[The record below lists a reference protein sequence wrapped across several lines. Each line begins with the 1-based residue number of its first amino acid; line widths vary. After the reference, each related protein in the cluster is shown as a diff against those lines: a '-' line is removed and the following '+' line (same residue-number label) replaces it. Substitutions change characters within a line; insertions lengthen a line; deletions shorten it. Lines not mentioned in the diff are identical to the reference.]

1 MSNVKLIS
9 ERKKIKKENN
19 VWNDRFFLGKMEDY
33 AKKNNVNSN
42 YMTKFKIKGSE
53 QYKKKLYLKHQNNT
67 LVNIDE
73 NLIETWNELGVNE
86 NWRYYFLQKIIVY
99 KDIIQNAILSVE
111 QSKMEQVKEIVK
123 KIEKDYSNKE
133 KSIEKL
139 QNMNNYLQNQT
150 NIHTNDKI
158 YSELK
163 NNLEIVKKSYI
174 SIIKGISQLNE
185 ITGNDIK
192 EGKYKIEKMKCM
204 TMPFDFIENSKTFND
219 LIQDLNFIRNG
230 YIGKLFSIRN
240 NIDILITDLNKNNDY
255 DISNEAI
262 ESFYIVINETTFK
275 DIFKA
280 KANNIP
286 LFSTYTTGNAKRTK
300 SNNRHNIERKQKEFV
315 DAKEVSK
322 HSRQPGVFNPII
334 GEKNVIE
341 CKSKDDEDK
350 KDNKESIS
358 TFSKRKS
365 AKTDNNKRNE
375 EKEIEIDNKTIMSNN
390 EHNQQNSNNS
400 PIFFFS
406 NNISEL
412 SKDYEEYYNKIPDS
426 QRGTFHIETNV
437 SSLIKGIMPMILI
450 KKENNVIQSILSL
463 SVSHEDNN
471 SFIINHYSTLS
482 NETIKSQ
489 FEEFVSFLK
498 ENKIN
503 YSSMFINLYY
513 CMKEGNLTLSQEINV
528 IMIQLKFKWVKLEN
542 LDNGTRF
549 QKMQLRNQNSK
560 QSHKTIEPMI
570 EIKTSLLLL
579 QSEDHFTNESKNNF
593 DNNINPFT
601 KLIADSL
608 INSNTKEL
616 DSIKGLIESL
626 KIEEGN
632 EKESI
637 LRIISSNKIKDIIS
651 NMKIS
656 QYHSIYF
663 DFNPMFESIM
673 TMKLN
678 DKVYH
683 RISSKIEVLV
693 EKETNQK
700 FYMLLTSD
708 SSTFIIAELNEKCKR
723 ELTKG
728 NLYEAFSSF
737 NSKIEP
743 LPTENVNSIYIPSFT
758 NEQIYSTN
766 DFENKKGISYALIQ
780 SSDKVDKVSISMNP
794 GEGDVVIEKDFF
806 IGVMNFDISNDYNI
820 SSIFCGIVNI

>member
-33 AKKNNVNSN
+33 AKKNNVNSH

-73 NLIETWNELGVNE
+73 GLIETWNELGVNE

-111 QSKMEQVKEIVK
+111 QSKMEQVKEIMK

-139 QNMNNYLQNQT
+139 QNMNNFLQNQT

-163 NNLEIVKKSYI
+163 SNLEIVKKAYI

-192 EGKYKIEKMKCM
+192 EGKYKVEKMKCI

-219 LIQDLNFIRNG
+219 LIQDLNFIKNG

-275 DIFKA
+275 DIIKA
-280 KANNIP
+280 KANNVP
-286 LFSTYTTGNAKRTK
+286 LTYTTGNAKRTK

-350 KDNKESIS
+350 KDNKESVS
-358 TFSKRKS
+358 TLSKRKS
-365 AKTDNNKRNE
+365 SKTDNNKRNK

-390 EHNQQNSNNS
+390 ERNLNNS
-400 PIFFFS
+400 IIFFYS

-412 SKDYEEYYNKIPDS
+412 AKDYEEYFNKIPES
-426 QRGTFHIETNV
+426 QRGTFHIENNIT
-437 SSLIKGIMPMILI
+437 SLIKGIMPIILI
-450 KKENNVIQSILSL
+450 KKEDNVIKSILSL

-471 SFIINHYSTLS
+471 AFIVNHYSTLS
-482 NETIKSQ
+482 NDTIKSQ
-489 FEEFVSFLK
+489 FEEFTNYLK

-503 YSSMFINLYY
+503 YSSIFIHLYY
-513 CMKEGNLTLSQEINV
+513 CMKEGNLALSQEINV

-560 QSHKTIEPMI
+560 QIHKKIEPII
-570 EIKTSLLLL
+570 EIKTSLLFL
-579 QSEDHFTNESKNNF
+579 QSEDELTKESNKTF
-593 DNNINPFT
+593 ESSLNPFM
-601 KLIADSL
+601 KLIVDNL

-626 KIEEGN
+626 KIDEGN
-632 EKESI
+632 DKEDI
-637 LRIISSNKIKDIIS
+637 QRFISSNKIKDIIS
-651 NMKIS
+651 NLKIS
-656 QYHSIYF
+656 QYHSAYF
-663 DFNPMFESIM
+663 ELNPMFDSIM

-678 DKVYH
+678 NKVYH
-683 RISSKIEVLV
+683 RISSKIEVLL

-723 ELTKG
+723 EFTKG
-728 NLYEAFSSF
+728 NIYEAFSSF

-758 NEQIYSTN
+758 DEQINSTN
-766 DFENKKGISYALIQ
+766 DFENKKGISYALIK
-780 SSDKVDKVSISMNP
+780 SSDKVDKVSISINP
-794 GEGDVVIEKDFF
+794 GEGDVVIENDFF
-806 IGVMNFDISNDYNI
+806 IGVMNFDISNDFNI

>member
-67 LVNIDE
+67 LVDIDE
-73 NLIETWNELGVNE
+73 GLIETWNELGVNE

-111 QSKMEQVKEIVK
+111 QSKMEQVKEIMK

-139 QNMNNYLQNQT
+139 QNMNNFLQNQT

-163 NNLEIVKKSYI
+163 SNLEIVKKAYI

-192 EGKYKIEKMKCM
+192 EGKYKVEKMKCI

-275 DIFKA
+275 DIIKA
-280 KANNIP
+280 KANNVS
-286 LFSTYTTGNAKRTK
+286 LTYTTGNAKRTK

-350 KDNKESIS
+350 KDNKESVS
-358 TFSKRKS
+358 TLSKRKS
-365 AKTDNNKRNE
+365 SKTDNNKRNK

-390 EHNQQNSNNS
+390 ERNLNNS
-400 PIFFFS
+400 IIFFYS
-406 NNISEL
+406 DNISEL
-412 SKDYEEYYNKIPDS
+412 AKDYEEYFNKIPES
-426 QRGTFHIETNV
+426 QRGTFHIENNIT
-437 SSLIKGIMPMILI
+437 SLIKGIMPIILI
-450 KKENNVIQSILSL
+450 KKEDNVIKSILSL

-471 SFIINHYSTLS
+471 AFIVNHYSTLS
-482 NETIKSQ
+482 NDTIKSQ
-489 FEEFVSFLK
+489 FEEFTNYLK

-503 YSSMFINLYY
+503 YSSIFIHLYY
-513 CMKEGNLTLSQEINV
+513 CMKEGNLALSQEINV

-560 QSHKTIEPMI
+560 QIHKKIEPII
-570 EIKTSLLLL
+570 EIKTSLLFL
-579 QSEDHFTNESKNNF
+579 QSEDELTKESNKTF
-593 DNNINPFT
+593 ESSLNPFM
-601 KLIADSL
+601 KLIVDNL

-616 DSIKGLIESL
+616 DNIKGLIESL
-626 KIEEGN
+626 KIDEGN
-632 EKESI
+632 DKEDI
-637 LRIISSNKIKDIIS
+637 QRFISSNKIKDIIS
-651 NMKIS
+651 NLKIS
-656 QYHSIYF
+656 QYHSAYF
-663 DFNPMFESIM
+663 ELNPMFDSIM

-678 DKVYH
+678 NKVYH
-683 RISSKIEVLV
+683 RISSKVEVLL

-723 ELTKG
+723 EFTKG
-728 NLYEAFSSF
+728 NIYEAFSSF

-758 NEQIYSTN
+758 DEQINSTN
-766 DFENKKGISYALIQ
+766 DFENKKGISYALIK
-780 SSDKVDKVSISMNP
+780 SSDKVDKVSISINP
-794 GEGDVVIEKDFF
+794 GEGDVVIENDFF
-806 IGVMNFDISNDYNI
+806 IGVMNFDISNDFNI
-820 SSIFCGIVNI
+820 SSIFCGIINI

>member
-42 YMTKFKIKGSE
+42 YMMKFKIKGSE
-53 QYKKKLYLKHQNNT
+53 QYKKTLYLKHQNNT
-67 LVNIDE
+67 LVDIDE
-73 NLIETWNELGVNE
+73 GLIETWNELGVNE

-99 KDIIQNAILSVE
+99 KDIIQNAILSIE
-111 QSKMEQVKEIVK
+111 QSKMEQVKEIMK

-139 QNMNNYLQNQT
+139 QNMNNFLQNQT

-163 NNLEIVKKSYI
+163 SNLEIVKKAYI

-192 EGKYKIEKMKCM
+192 EGKYKVEKMKCI

-219 LIQDLNFIRNG
+219 LIQDLNFIKNG

-275 DIFKA
+275 DIIKA
-280 KANNIP
+280 KANNVS
-286 LFSTYTTGNAKRTK
+286 LTYTTGNAKRTK

-350 KDNKESIS
+350 KDNKESVS
-358 TFSKRKS
+358 TLSKRKS
-365 AKTDNNKRNE
+365 SKTDNNKRNK

-390 EHNQQNSNNS
+390 ERNLNNS
-400 PIFFFS
+400 IIFFYS
-406 NNISEL
+406 DNISEL
-412 SKDYEEYYNKIPDS
+412 AKDYEEYFNKIPES
-426 QRGTFHIETNV
+426 QRGTFHIENNIT
-437 SSLIKGIMPMILI
+437 SLIKGIMPIILI
-450 KKENNVIQSILSL
+450 KKEDNVIKSILSL

-471 SFIINHYSTLS
+471 AFIVNHYSTLS
-482 NETIKSQ
+482 NDTIKSQ
-489 FEEFVSFLK
+489 FEEFTNYLK

-503 YSSMFINLYY
+503 YSSIFIHLYY
-513 CMKEGNLTLSQEINV
+513 CMKEGNLALSQEINV

-560 QSHKTIEPMI
+560 QIHKKIEPII
-570 EIKTSLLLL
+570 EIKTSLLFL
-579 QSEDHFTNESKNNF
+579 QSEDELTKESNKTF
-593 DNNINPFT
+593 ESSLNPFM
-601 KLIADSL
+601 KLIVDNL

-616 DSIKGLIESL
+616 DNIKGLIESL
-626 KIEEGN
+626 KIDEGN
-632 EKESI
+632 DKEDI
-637 LRIISSNKIKDIIS
+637 QRFISSNKIKDIIS
-651 NMKIS
+651 NLKIS
-656 QYHSIYF
+656 QYHSAYF
-663 DFNPMFESIM
+663 ELNPMFDSIM

-678 DKVYH
+678 NKVYH
-683 RISSKIEVLV
+683 RISSKVEVLL

-723 ELTKG
+723 EFTKG
-728 NLYEAFSSF
+728 NIYEAFSSF

-758 NEQIYSTN
+758 DEQINSTN
-766 DFENKKGISYALIQ
+766 DFENKKGISYALIK
-780 SSDKVDKVSISMNP
+780 SSDKVDKVSISINP
-794 GEGDVVIEKDFF
+794 GEGDVVIENDFF
-806 IGVMNFDISNDYNI
+806 IGVMNFDISNDFNI
-820 SSIFCGIVNI
+820 SSIFCGIINI

>member
-1 MSNVKLIS
+1 MSNVKMIS
-9 ERKKIKKENN
+9 KRKKKKKENN

-73 NLIETWNELGVNE
+73 GLIETWNELGVNE

-111 QSKMEQVKEIVK
+111 QSKMEQVKEIMK

-139 QNMNNYLQNQT
+139 QNMNNFLQNQT

-163 NNLEIVKKSYI
+163 SNLEIVKKAYI

-192 EGKYKIEKMKCM
+192 EGKYKVEKMKCI

-219 LIQDLNFIRNG
+219 LIQDLNFIKNG

-275 DIFKA
+275 DIIKA
-280 KANNIP
+280 KANNVA
-286 LFSTYTTGNAKRTK
+286 LTYTTGNAKRTK

-350 KDNKESIS
+350 KDNKESVS
-358 TFSKRKS
+358 TLSKRIS
-365 AKTDNNKRNE
+365 SKTDNNTRNK

-390 EHNQQNSNNS
+390 ERNLNNS
-400 PIFFFS
+400 IIFFYS
-406 NNISEL
+406 DNISEL
-412 SKDYEEYYNKIPDS
+412 AKDYEEYFNKIPES
-426 QRGTFHIETNV
+426 QRGTFHIENNIT
-437 SSLIKGIMPMILI
+437 SLIKGIMPIILI
-450 KKENNVIQSILSL
+450 KKEDNVIKSILSL

-471 SFIINHYSTLS
+471 AFIVNHYSTLS
-482 NETIKSQ
+482 NDTIKSQ
-489 FEEFVSFLK
+489 FEEFTNYLK

-503 YSSMFINLYY
+503 YSSIFIHLYY
-513 CMKEGNLTLSQEINV
+513 CMKEGNLALSQEINV

-560 QSHKTIEPMI
+560 QIHKKIEPII
-570 EIKTSLLLL
+570 EIKTSLLFL
-579 QSEDHFTNESKNNF
+579 QSEDELTKESSKTF
-593 DNNINPFT
+593 ESSLNPFM
-601 KLIADSL
+601 KLIVDNL

-626 KIEEGN
+626 KIDEGN
-632 EKESI
+632 DKEDI
-637 LRIISSNKIKDIIS
+637 QRFISSNKIKDIIS
-651 NMKIS
+651 NLKIS
-656 QYHSIYF
+656 QYHSAYF
-663 DFNPMFESIM
+663 ELNPMFDSIM

-678 DKVYH
+678 NKVYH
-683 RISSKIEVLV
+683 RISSKVEVLL

-723 ELTKG
+723 EFTKG
-728 NLYEAFSSF
+728 NIYEAFSSF

-758 NEQIYSTN
+758 DEQINSTN
-766 DFENKKGISYALIQ
+766 DFENKKGISYALIK
-780 SSDKVDKVSISMNP
+780 SSDKVDKVSISINP
-794 GEGDVVIEKDFF
+794 GEGDVVIENDFF
-806 IGVMNFDISNDYNI
+806 IGVMNFDISNDFNI

>member
-73 NLIETWNELGVNE
+73 GLIETWNELGVNE

-111 QSKMEQVKEIVK
+111 QSKMEQVKEIMK
-123 KIEKDYSNKE
+123 KIEKDYSKKE

-139 QNMNNYLQNQT
+139 QNMNNFLQNQT

-163 NNLEIVKKSYI
+163 SNLEIVKKAYI

-192 EGKYKIEKMKCM
+192 EGKYKVEKMKCI

-219 LIQDLNFIRNG
+219 LIQDLNFIKNG

-275 DIFKA
+275 DIIKA
-280 KANNIP
+280 KANNVS
-286 LFSTYTTGNAKRTK
+286 LTYTTGNAKRTK

-350 KDNKESIS
+350 KDNKESVS
-358 TFSKRKS
+358 TLSKRKS
-365 AKTDNNKRNE
+365 SKTDNNKRNK

-390 EHNQQNSNNS
+390 ERNLNNS
-400 PIFFFS
+400 IIFFYS
-406 NNISEL
+406 DNISEL
-412 SKDYEEYYNKIPDS
+412 AKDYEEYFNKIPES
-426 QRGTFHIETNV
+426 QRGTFHIENNIT
-437 SSLIKGIMPMILI
+437 SLIKGIMPIILI
-450 KKENNVIQSILSL
+450 KKEDNVIKSILSL

-471 SFIINHYSTLS
+471 AFIVNHYSTLS
-482 NETIKSQ
+482 NDTIKSQ
-489 FEEFVSFLK
+489 FEEFTNYLK

-503 YSSMFINLYY
+503 YSSIFIHLYY
-513 CMKEGNLTLSQEINV
+513 CMKEGNLALSQEINV

-560 QSHKTIEPMI
+560 QIHKKIEPII
-570 EIKTSLLLL
+570 EIKTSLLFL
-579 QSEDHFTNESKNNF
+579 QSEDELTKESNKTF
-593 DNNINPFT
+593 ESSLNPFM
-601 KLIADSL
+601 KLIVDNL

-626 KIEEGN
+626 KIDEGN
-632 EKESI
+632 NKEDI
-637 LRIISSNKIKDIIS
+637 QRFISSNKIKDIIS
-651 NMKIS
+651 NLKIS
-656 QYHSIYF
+656 QYHSAYF
-663 DFNPMFESIM
+663 ELNPMFDSIM

-678 DKVYH
+678 NKVYH
-683 RISSKIEVLV
+683 RISSKVEVLL

-723 ELTKG
+723 EFTKG
-728 NLYEAFSSF
+728 NIYEAFSSF

-758 NEQIYSTN
+758 DEQINSTN
-766 DFENKKGISYALIQ
+766 DFENKKGISYALIK
-780 SSDKVDKVSISMNP
+780 SSDKVDKVSISINP
-794 GEGDVVIEKDFF
+794 GEGDVVIENDFF
-806 IGVMNFDISNDYNI
+806 IGVMNFDISNDFNI
-820 SSIFCGIVNI
+820 SSIFCGIINI

>member
-33 AKKNNVNSN
+33 AKKNNVNSH

-73 NLIETWNELGVNE
+73 GLIETWNELGVNE

-111 QSKMEQVKEIVK
+111 QSKMEQVKEIMK

-139 QNMNNYLQNQT
+139 QNMNNFLQNQT

-163 NNLEIVKKSYI
+163 SNLEIVKKAYI

-192 EGKYKIEKMKCM
+192 EGKYKVEKMKCI

-219 LIQDLNFIRNG
+219 LIQDLNFIKNG

-275 DIFKA
+275 DIIKA
-280 KANNIP
+280 KANNVP
-286 LFSTYTTGNAKRTK
+286 LTYTTGNAKRTK

-350 KDNKESIS
+350 KDNKESVS
-358 TFSKRKS
+358 TLSKRIS
-365 AKTDNNKRNE
+365 SKTDNNKRNK

-390 EHNQQNSNNS
+390 ERNLNNS
-400 PIFFFS
+400 IIFFYS
-406 NNISEL
+406 DNISEL
-412 SKDYEEYYNKIPDS
+412 AKDYEEYFNKIPES
-426 QRGTFHIETNV
+426 QRGTFHIENNIT
-437 SSLIKGIMPMILI
+437 SLIKGIMPIILI
-450 KKENNVIQSILSL
+450 KKEDNVIKSILSL

-471 SFIINHYSTLS
+471 AFIVNHYSTLS
-482 NETIKSQ
+482 NDTIKSQ
-489 FEEFVSFLK
+489 FEEFTNYLK

-503 YSSMFINLYY
+503 YSSIFIHLYY
-513 CMKEGNLTLSQEINV
+513 CMKEGNLALSQEINV

-560 QSHKTIEPMI
+560 QIHKKIEPII
-570 EIKTSLLLL
+570 EIKTSLLFL
-579 QSEDHFTNESKNNF
+579 QSEDELTKESNKTFENSL
-593 DNNINPFT
+593 NPFM
-601 KLIADSL
+601 KLIVDNL

-626 KIEEGN
+626 KIDEGN
-632 EKESI
+632 DKEDI
-637 LRIISSNKIKDIIS
+637 QRFISSNKIKDIIS
-651 NMKIS
+651 NLKIS
-656 QYHSIYF
+656 QYHSAYF
-663 DFNPMFESIM
+663 ELNPMFDSIM
-673 TMKLN
+673 TMKLHN
-678 DKVYH
+678 KVYY
-683 RISSKIEVLV
+683 RISSKVEVLL

-723 ELTKG
+723 EFTKG
-728 NLYEAFSSF
+728 NIYEAFSSF

-758 NEQIYSTN
+758 DEQINSTN
-766 DFENKKGISYALIQ
+766 DFENKKGISYALIK
-780 SSDKVDKVSISMNP
+780 SSDKVDKVSISINP
-794 GEGDVVIEKDFF
+794 GEGDVVIENDFF
-806 IGVMNFDISNDYNI
+806 IGVMNFDISNDFNI

>member
-33 AKKNNVNSN
+33 AKKNNVNSH

-73 NLIETWNELGVNE
+73 GLIETWNELGVNE

-111 QSKMEQVKEIVK
+111 QSKMEQVKEIMK

-139 QNMNNYLQNQT
+139 QNMNNFLQNQT

-163 NNLEIVKKSYI
+163 SNLEIVKKAYI

-192 EGKYKIEKMKCM
+192 EGKYKVEKMKCI
-204 TMPFDFIENSKTFND
+204 TIPFDFIENSKTFND
-219 LIQDLNFIRNG
+219 LVQDLNFIKNG

-275 DIFKA
+275 DIIKA
-280 KANNIP
+280 KANNVP
-286 LFSTYTTGNAKRTK
+286 LTYTTGNAKRTK

-350 KDNKESIS
+350 KDNKESVS
-358 TFSKRKS
+358 TLSKRKS
-365 AKTDNNKRNE
+365 SKTDNNKRNK
-375 EKEIEIDNKTIMSNN
+375 EKEIEIENKTIMSNN
-390 EHNQQNSNNS
+390 ERNLNNS
-400 PIFFFS
+400 IIFFYS
-406 NNISEL
+406 DNISEL
-412 SKDYEEYYNKIPDS
+412 AKDYEEYFNKIPES
-426 QRGTFHIETNV
+426 QRGTFHIENNITT
-437 SSLIKGIMPMILI
+437 LIKGIMPIILI
-450 KKENNVIQSILSL
+450 KKEDNVIKSILSL

-471 SFIINHYSTLS
+471 AFIVNHYSTLS
-482 NETIKSQ
+482 NDTIKSQ
-489 FEEFVSFLK
+489 FEEFTNYLK

-503 YSSMFINLYY
+503 YSSIFIHLYY
-513 CMKEGNLTLSQEINV
+513 CMKEGNLALSQEINV

-560 QSHKTIEPMI
+560 QIHKKIEPII
-570 EIKTSLLLL
+570 EIKTSLLFL
-579 QSEDHFTNESKNNF
+579 QSEDELTKESNKTF
-593 DNNINPFT
+593 ESSLNPFM
-601 KLIADSL
+601 KLIVDNL

-626 KIEEGN
+626 KIDEGN
-632 EKESI
+632 DKEDI
-637 LRIISSNKIKDIIS
+637 QRFISSNKIKDIIS
-651 NMKIS
+651 NLKIS
-656 QYHSIYF
+656 QYHSAYF
-663 DFNPMFESIM
+663 ELNPMFDSIM

-678 DKVYH
+678 NKVYH
-683 RISSKIEVLV
+683 RISSKVEVLL

-723 ELTKG
+723 EFTKG
-728 NLYEAFSSF
+728 NIYEAFSSF

-758 NEQIYSTN
+758 DEQINSTN
-766 DFENKKGISYALIQ
+766 DFENKKGISYALIK
-780 SSDKVDKVSISMNP
+780 SSDKVDKVSISINP
-794 GEGDVVIEKDFF
+794 GEGDVVIENDFF
-806 IGVMNFDISNDYNI
+806 IGVMNFDISNDFNI

>member
-42 YMTKFKIKGSE
+42 YMTKFKKKGSE

-73 NLIETWNELGVNE
+73 GLIETWNELGVNE

-111 QSKMEQVKEIVK
+111 QSKMEQVKEIMK

-139 QNMNNYLQNQT
+139 QNMNNFLQNQT

-163 NNLEIVKKSYI
+163 SNLEIVKKAYI

-192 EGKYKIEKMKCM
+192 EGKYKVEKMKCI

-219 LIQDLNFIRNG
+219 LIQDLNFIKNG

-262 ESFYIVINETTFK
+262 ESFYIVINETTYK
-275 DIFKA
+275 DIIKA
-280 KANNIP
+280 KANNVP
-286 LFSTYTTGNAKRTK
+286 LTYTTGNAKRTK

-350 KDNKESIS
+350 KDNKESVS
-358 TFSKRKS
+358 TLSKRIS
-365 AKTDNNKRNE
+365 SKTDNNKRNK

-390 EHNQQNSNNS
+390 ERNLNNS
-400 PIFFFS
+400 IIFFYS
-406 NNISEL
+406 DNISEL
-412 SKDYEEYYNKIPDS
+412 AKDYEEYFNKIPES
-426 QRGTFHIETNV
+426 QRGTFHIENNIT
-437 SSLIKGIMPMILI
+437 SLIKGIMPIILI
-450 KKENNVIQSILSL
+450 KKEDNVIKSILSL

-471 SFIINHYSTLS
+471 AFIVNHYSTLS
-482 NETIKSQ
+482 NDTIKSQ
-489 FEEFVSFLK
+489 FEEFTNYLK

-503 YSSMFINLYY
+503 YSSIFIHLYY
-513 CMKEGNLTLSQEINV
+513 CMKEGNLALSQEINV

-560 QSHKTIEPMI
+560 QIHKKIEPII
-570 EIKTSLLLL
+570 EIKTSLLFL
-579 QSEDHFTNESKNNF
+579 QSEDELTKESNKTF
-593 DNNINPFT
+593 ESSLNPFM
-601 KLIADSL
+601 KLIVDNL

-626 KIEEGN
+626 KIDEGN
-632 EKESI
+632 DKEDI
-637 LRIISSNKIKDIIS
+637 QRFISSNKIKDIIS
-651 NMKIS
+651 NLKIS
-656 QYHSIYF
+656 QYHSAYF
-663 DFNPMFESIM
+663 ELNPMFDSIM

-678 DKVYH
+678 NKVYH
-683 RISSKIEVLV
+683 RISSKVEVLL

-723 ELTKG
+723 EFTKG
-728 NLYEAFSSF
+728 NIYEAFSSF

-758 NEQIYSTN
+758 DEQINSTN
-766 DFENKKGISYALIQ
+766 DFENKKGISYALIK
-780 SSDKVDKVSISMNP
+780 SSDKVDKVSISINP
-794 GEGDVVIEKDFF
+794 GEGDVVIENDFF
-806 IGVMNFDISNDYNI
+806 IGVMNFDISNDFNI

>member
-42 YMTKFKIKGSE
+42 YMTKFKKKGSE

-73 NLIETWNELGVNE
+73 GLIETWNELGVNE

-111 QSKMEQVKEIVK
+111 QSKMEQVKEIMK

-139 QNMNNYLQNQT
+139 QNMNNFLQNQT

-163 NNLEIVKKSYI
+163 SNLEIVKKAYI

-192 EGKYKIEKMKCM
+192 EGKYKVEKMKCI

-219 LIQDLNFIRNG
+219 LIQDLNFIKNG

-275 DIFKA
+275 DIIKA
-280 KANNIP
+280 KANNVS
-286 LFSTYTTGNAKRTK
+286 LTYTTGNAKRTK

-350 KDNKESIS
+350 KDNKESVS
-358 TFSKRKS
+358 TLSKRIS
-365 AKTDNNKRNE
+365 SKTDNNKRNK

-390 EHNQQNSNNS
+390 ERNLNNS
-400 PIFFFS
+400 IIFFYS
-406 NNISEL
+406 DNISEL
-412 SKDYEEYYNKIPDS
+412 AKDYEEYFNKIPES
-426 QRGTFHIETNV
+426 QRGTFHIENNIT
-437 SSLIKGIMPMILI
+437 SLIKGIMPIILI
-450 KKENNVIQSILSL
+450 KKEDNVIKSILSL

-471 SFIINHYSTLS
+471 AFIVNHYSTLS
-482 NETIKSQ
+482 NDTIKSQ
-489 FEEFVSFLK
+489 FEEFTNYLK

-503 YSSMFINLYY
+503 YSSIFIHLYY
-513 CMKEGNLTLSQEINV
+513 CMKEGNLALSQEINV

-560 QSHKTIEPMI
+560 QIHKKIEPII
-570 EIKTSLLLL
+570 EIKTSLLFL
-579 QSEDHFTNESKNNF
+579 QSEDELTKESNKTF
-593 DNNINPFT
+593 ESSLNPFM
-601 KLIADSL
+601 KLIVDNL

-626 KIEEGN
+626 KIDEGN
-632 EKESI
+632 DKEDI
-637 LRIISSNKIKDIIS
+637 QRFISSNKIKDIIS
-651 NMKIS
+651 NLKIS
-656 QYHSIYF
+656 QYHSAYF
-663 DFNPMFESIM
+663 ELNPMFDSIM

-678 DKVYH
+678 NKVYH
-683 RISSKIEVLV
+683 RISSKVEVLL

-723 ELTKG
+723 EFTKG
-728 NLYEAFSSF
+728 NIYEAFSSF

-758 NEQIYSTN
+758 DEQINSTN
-766 DFENKKGISYALIQ
+766 DFENKKGISYALIK
-780 SSDKVDKVSISMNP
+780 SSDKVDKVSISINP
-794 GEGDVVIEKDFF
+794 GEGDVVIENDFF
-806 IGVMNFDISNDYNI
+806 IGVMNFDISNDFNI

>member
-33 AKKNNVNSN
+33 AKKNNVNSH

-73 NLIETWNELGVNE
+73 GLIETWNELGVNE

-111 QSKMEQVKEIVK
+111 QRKMEQVKEIMK

-139 QNMNNYLQNQT
+139 QNMNNFLQNQT

-163 NNLEIVKKSYI
+163 SNLEIVKKAYI

-192 EGKYKIEKMKCM
+192 EGKYKVEKMKCI

-219 LIQDLNFIRNG
+219 LIQDLNFIKNG

-275 DIFKA
+275 DIIKA
-280 KANNIP
+280 KANNVP
-286 LFSTYTTGNAKRTK
+286 LTYTTGNAKRTK

-350 KDNKESIS
+350 KDNKESVS
-358 TFSKRKS
+358 TLSKRKS
-365 AKTDNNKRNE
+365 SKTDNNKRNK
-375 EKEIEIDNKTIMSNN
+375 EKEVEIDNKTIMSNN
-390 EHNQQNSNNS
+390 ERNLNNS
-400 PIFFFS
+400 IIFFYS
-406 NNISEL
+406 DNISEL
-412 SKDYEEYYNKIPDS
+412 AKDYEEYFNKIPES
-426 QRGTFHIETNV
+426 QRGTFHIENNIT
-437 SSLIKGIMPMILI
+437 SLIKGIMPIILI
-450 KKENNVIQSILSL
+450 KKEDNVIKSILSL

-471 SFIINHYSTLS
+471 AFIVNHYSTLS
-482 NETIKSQ
+482 NDTIKSQ
-489 FEEFVSFLK
+489 FEEFTNYLK

-503 YSSMFINLYY
+503 YSSIFIHLYY
-513 CMKEGNLTLSQEINV
+513 CMKEGNLALSQEINV

-560 QSHKTIEPMI
+560 QIHKKIEPII
-570 EIKTSLLLL
+570 EIKTSLLFL
-579 QSEDHFTNESKNNF
+579 QSEDELTKESSKTF
-593 DNNINPFT
+593 ESSLNPFM
-601 KLIADSL
+601 KLIVDNL

-626 KIEEGN
+626 KIDEGN
-632 EKESI
+632 DKEDI
-637 LRIISSNKIKDIIS
+637 QRFISSNKIKDIIS
-651 NMKIS
+651 NLKIS
-656 QYHSIYF
+656 QYHSAYF
-663 DFNPMFESIM
+663 ELNPMFDSIM

-678 DKVYH
+678 NKVYH
-683 RISSKIEVLV
+683 RISSKVEVLL

-723 ELTKG
+723 EFTKG
-728 NLYEAFSSF
+728 NIYEAFSSF

-758 NEQIYSTN
+758 DEQINSTN
-766 DFENKKGISYALIQ
+766 DFENKKGISYALIK
-780 SSDKVDKVSISMNP
+780 SSDKVDKVSISINP
-794 GEGDVVIEKDFF
+794 GEGDVVIENDFF
-806 IGVMNFDISNDYNI
+806 IGVMNFDISNDFNI

>member
-73 NLIETWNELGVNE
+73 GLIETWNELGVNE

-111 QSKMEQVKEIVK
+111 QSKMEQVKEIMK

-139 QNMNNYLQNQT
+139 QNMNNFLQNQT

-163 NNLEIVKKSYI
+163 SNLEIVKKAYI

-192 EGKYKIEKMKCM
+192 EGKYKVEKMKCI

-219 LIQDLNFIRNG
+219 LIQDLNFIKNG

-275 DIFKA
+275 DIIKA
-280 KANNIP
+280 KANNVP
-286 LFSTYTTGNAKRTK
+286 LTYTTGNAKRTK

-350 KDNKESIS
+350 KDNKESVS
-358 TFSKRKS
+358 TLSKRKS
-365 AKTDNNKRNE
+365 SKTDNNKRNK

-390 EHNQQNSNNS
+390 ERNLNNS
-400 PIFFFS
+400 IIFFYS
-406 NNISEL
+406 DNISEL
-412 SKDYEEYYNKIPDS
+412 AKDYEEYFNKIPES
-426 QRGTFHIETNV
+426 QRGTFHIENNIT
-437 SSLIKGIMPMILI
+437 SLIKGIMPIILI
-450 KKENNVIQSILSL
+450 KKEDNVIKSILSL

-471 SFIINHYSTLS
+471 AFIVNHYSTLS
-482 NETIKSQ
+482 NDTIKSQ
-489 FEEFVSFLK
+489 FEEFTNYLK

-503 YSSMFINLYY
+503 YSSIFIHLYY
-513 CMKEGNLTLSQEINV
+513 CMKEGNLALSQEINV

-560 QSHKTIEPMI
+560 QIHKKIEPII
-570 EIKTSLLLL
+570 EIKTSLLFL
-579 QSEDHFTNESKNNF
+579 QSEDELTKESNKTF
-593 DNNINPFT
+593 ESSLNPFM
-601 KLIADSL
+601 KLIVDNL

-616 DSIKGLIESL
+616 DNIKGLIESL
-626 KIEEGN
+626 KIDEGN
-632 EKESI
+632 DKEDI
-637 LRIISSNKIKDIIS
+637 QRFISSNKIKDIIS
-651 NMKIS
+651 NLKIS
-656 QYHSIYF
+656 QYHSAYF
-663 DFNPMFESIM
+663 ELNPMFDSIM

-678 DKVYH
+678 NKVYH
-683 RISSKIEVLV
+683 RISSKVEVLL

-723 ELTKG
+723 EFTKG
-728 NLYEAFSSF
+728 NIYEAFSSF

-758 NEQIYSTN
+758 DEQINSTN
-766 DFENKKGISYALIQ
+766 DFENKKGISYVLIK
-780 SSDKVDKVSISMNP
+780 SSDKVDKVSISINP
-794 GEGDVVIEKDFF
+794 GEGDVVIENDFF
-806 IGVMNFDISNDYNI
+806 IGVMNFDISNDFNI

>member
-42 YMTKFKIKGSE
+42 YMTKFKKKGSE

-67 LVNIDE
+67 LVDIDE
-73 NLIETWNELGVNE
+73 GLIETWNELGVNE

-111 QSKMEQVKEIVK
+111 QSKMEQVKEIMK

-139 QNMNNYLQNQT
+139 QNMNNFLQNQT

-163 NNLEIVKKSYI
+163 SNLEIVKKAYI

-192 EGKYKIEKMKCM
+192 EGKYKVEKMKCI

-219 LIQDLNFIRNG
+219 LIQDLNFIKNG

-275 DIFKA
+275 DIIKA
-280 KANNIP
+280 KANNVP
-286 LFSTYTTGNAKRTK
+286 LTYTTGNAKRTK

-350 KDNKESIS
+350 KDNKESVS
-358 TFSKRKS
+358 TLSKRIS
-365 AKTDNNKRNE
+365 SKTDNNKRNK

-390 EHNQQNSNNS
+390 ERNLNNS
-400 PIFFFS
+400 IIFFYS
-406 NNISEL
+406 DNISEL
-412 SKDYEEYYNKIPDS
+412 AKDYEEYFNKIPES
-426 QRGTFHIETNV
+426 QRGTFHIENNIT
-437 SSLIKGIMPMILI
+437 SLIKGIMPIILI
-450 KKENNVIQSILSL
+450 KKEDNVIKSILSL

-471 SFIINHYSTLS
+471 AFIVNHYSTLS
-482 NETIKSQ
+482 NDTIKSQ
-489 FEEFVSFLK
+489 FEEFTNYLK

-503 YSSMFINLYY
+503 YSSIFIHLYY
-513 CMKEGNLTLSQEINV
+513 CMKEGNLALSQEINV

-560 QSHKTIEPMI
+560 QIHKKIEPII
-570 EIKTSLLLL
+570 EIKTSLLFL
-579 QSEDHFTNESKNNF
+579 QSEDELTKESNKTF
-593 DNNINPFT
+593 ESSLNPFM
-601 KLIADSL
+601 KLIVDNL

-616 DSIKGLIESL
+616 DNIKGLIESL
-626 KIEEGN
+626 KIDEGN
-632 EKESI
+632 DKEDI
-637 LRIISSNKIKDIIS
+637 QRFISSNKIKDIIS
-651 NMKIS
+651 NLKIS
-656 QYHSIYF
+656 QYHSAYF
-663 DFNPMFESIM
+663 ELNPMFDSIM

-678 DKVYH
+678 NKVYH
-683 RISSKIEVLV
+683 RISSKVEVLL

-723 ELTKG
+723 EFTKG
-728 NLYEAFSSF
+728 NIYEAFSSF

-758 NEQIYSTN
+758 DEQINSTN
-766 DFENKKGISYALIQ
+766 DFENKKGISYALIK
-780 SSDKVDKVSISMNP
+780 SSDKVDKVSISINP
-794 GEGDVVIEKDFF
+794 GEGDVVIENDFF
-806 IGVMNFDISNDYNI
+806 IGVMNFDISNDFNI

>member
-42 YMTKFKIKGSE
+42 YMTKFKKKGSE

-67 LVNIDE
+67 LVDIDE
-73 NLIETWNELGVNE
+73 GLIETWNELGVNE

-111 QSKMEQVKEIVK
+111 QSKMEQVKEIMK

-139 QNMNNYLQNQT
+139 QNMNNFLQNQT

-163 NNLEIVKKSYI
+163 SNLEIVKKAYI

-192 EGKYKIEKMKCM
+192 EGKYKVEKMKCI

-219 LIQDLNFIRNG
+219 LIQDLNFIKNG

-275 DIFKA
+275 DIIKA
-280 KANNIP
+280 KANNVS
-286 LFSTYTTGNAKRTK
+286 LTYTTGNAKRTK

-350 KDNKESIS
+350 KDNKESVS
-358 TFSKRKS
+358 TLSKRIS
-365 AKTDNNKRNE
+365 SKTDNNKRNK

-390 EHNQQNSNNS
+390 ERNLNNS
-400 PIFFFS
+400 IIFFYS
-406 NNISEL
+406 DNISEL
-412 SKDYEEYYNKIPDS
+412 AKDYEEYFNKIPES
-426 QRGTFHIETNV
+426 QRGTFHIENNIT
-437 SSLIKGIMPMILI
+437 SLIKGIMPIILI
-450 KKENNVIQSILSL
+450 KKEDNVIKSILSL

-471 SFIINHYSTLS
+471 AFIVNHYSTLS
-482 NETIKSQ
+482 NDTIKSQ
-489 FEEFVSFLK
+489 FEEFTNYLK

-503 YSSMFINLYY
+503 YSSIFIHLYY
-513 CMKEGNLTLSQEINV
+513 CMKEGNLALSQEINV

-560 QSHKTIEPMI
+560 QIHKKIEPII
-570 EIKTSLLLL
+570 EIKTSLLFL
-579 QSEDHFTNESKNNF
+579 QSEDELTKESNKTF
-593 DNNINPFT
+593 ESSLNPFM
-601 KLIADSL
+601 KLIVDNL

-616 DSIKGLIESL
+616 DNIKGLIESL
-626 KIEEGN
+626 KIDEGN
-632 EKESI
+632 DKEDI
-637 LRIISSNKIKDIIS
+637 QRFISSNKIKDIIS
-651 NMKIS
+651 NLKIS
-656 QYHSIYF
+656 QYHSAYF
-663 DFNPMFESIM
+663 ELNPMFDSIM

-678 DKVYH
+678 NKVYH
-683 RISSKIEVLV
+683 RISSKVEVLL

-723 ELTKG
+723 EFTKG
-728 NLYEAFSSF
+728 NIYEAFSSF

-758 NEQIYSTN
+758 DEQINSTN
-766 DFENKKGISYALIQ
+766 DFENKKGISYALIK
-780 SSDKVDKVSISMNP
+780 SSDKVDKVSISINP
-794 GEGDVVIEKDFF
+794 GEGDVVIENDFF
-806 IGVMNFDISNDYNI
+806 IGVMNFDISNDFNI

>member
-73 NLIETWNELGVNE
+73 GLIETWNELGVNE

-111 QSKMEQVKEIVK
+111 QSKMEQVKEIMK

-139 QNMNNYLQNQT
+139 QNMNNFLQNQT

-163 NNLEIVKKSYI
+163 SNLEIVKKAYI

-192 EGKYKIEKMKCM
+192 EGKYKVEKMKCI

-219 LIQDLNFIRNG
+219 LIQDLNFIKNG

-275 DIFKA
+275 DIIKA
-280 KANNIP
+280 KANNVP
-286 LFSTYTTGNAKRTK
+286 LTYTTGNAKRTK

-350 KDNKESIS
+350 KDNKESVS
-358 TFSKRKS
+358 TLSKRKS
-365 AKTDNNKRNE
+365 SKTDNNKRNK
-375 EKEIEIDNKTIMSNN
+375 EKEVEIDNKTIMSNN
-390 EHNQQNSNNS
+390 ERNLNNS
-400 PIFFFS
+400 IIFFYS
-406 NNISEL
+406 DNISEL
-412 SKDYEEYYNKIPDS
+412 AKDYEEYFNKIPES
-426 QRGTFHIETNV
+426 QRGTFHIENNIT
-437 SSLIKGIMPMILI
+437 SLIKGIMPIILI
-450 KKENNVIQSILSL
+450 KKEDNVIKSILSL

-471 SFIINHYSTLS
+471 AFIVNHYSTLS
-482 NETIKSQ
+482 NDTIKSQ
-489 FEEFVSFLK
+489 FEEFTNYLK

-503 YSSMFINLYY
+503 YSSIFIHLYY
-513 CMKEGNLTLSQEINV
+513 CMKEGNLALSQEINV

-560 QSHKTIEPMI
+560 QIHKKIEPII
-570 EIKTSLLLL
+570 EIKTSLLFL
-579 QSEDHFTNESKNNF
+579 QSEDELTKESNKTF
-593 DNNINPFT
+593 ESSLNPFM
-601 KLIADSL
+601 KLIVDNL

-626 KIEEGN
+626 KIDEGN
-632 EKESI
+632 DKEDI
-637 LRIISSNKIKDIIS
+637 QRFISSNKIKDIIS
-651 NMKIS
+651 NLKIS
-656 QYHSIYF
+656 QYHSAYF
-663 DFNPMFESIM
+663 ELNPMFDSIM

-678 DKVYH
+678 NKVYH
-683 RISSKIEVLV
+683 RISSKVEVLL

-723 ELTKG
+723 EFTKG
-728 NLYEAFSSF
+728 NIYEAFSSF

-758 NEQIYSTN
+758 DEQINSTN
-766 DFENKKGISYALIQ
+766 DFENKKGISYALIK
-780 SSDKVDKVSISMNP
+780 SSDKVDKVSISINP
-794 GEGDVVIEKDFF
+794 GEGDVVIENDFF
-806 IGVMNFDISNDYNI
+806 IGVMNFDISNDFNI

>member
-42 YMTKFKIKGSE
+42 YMTKFKKKGSE

-73 NLIETWNELGVNE
+73 GLIETWNELGVNE

-111 QSKMEQVKEIVK
+111 QSKMEQVKEIMK

-139 QNMNNYLQNQT
+139 QNMNNFLQNQT

-163 NNLEIVKKSYI
+163 SNLEIVKKAYI

-192 EGKYKIEKMKCM
+192 EGKYKVEKMKCI

-219 LIQDLNFIRNG
+219 LLQDLNFIKNG

-275 DIFKA
+275 DIIKA
-280 KANNIP
+280 KANNVP
-286 LFSTYTTGNAKRTK
+286 LTYTTGNAKRTK

-350 KDNKESIS
+350 KDNKESVS
-358 TFSKRKS
+358 TLSKRKS
-365 AKTDNNKRNE
+365 SKTDNNKRNK

-390 EHNQQNSNNS
+390 ERNLNNS
-400 PIFFFS
+400 IIFFYS
-406 NNISEL
+406 DNISEL
-412 SKDYEEYYNKIPDS
+412 AKDYEEYFNKIPES
-426 QRGTFHIETNV
+426 QRGTFHIENNIT
-437 SSLIKGIMPMILI
+437 SLIKGIMPIILI
-450 KKENNVIQSILSL
+450 KKEDNVIKSILSL
-463 SVSHEDNN
+463 SVSNEDNN
-471 SFIINHYSTLS
+471 AFIVNHYSTLS
-482 NETIKSQ
+482 NDTIKSQ
-489 FEEFVSFLK
+489 FEEFTNYLK

-503 YSSMFINLYY
+503 YSSIFIHLYY
-513 CMKEGNLTLSQEINV
+513 CMKEGNLALSQEINV

-560 QSHKTIEPMI
+560 QIHKKIEPII
-570 EIKTSLLLL
+570 EIKTSLLFL
-579 QSEDHFTNESKNNF
+579 QSEDELTKESSKTF
-593 DNNINPFT
+593 ESSLNPFM
-601 KLIADSL
+601 KLIVDNL

-626 KIEEGN
+626 KIDEGN
-632 EKESI
+632 DKEDI
-637 LRIISSNKIKDIIS
+637 QRFISSNKIKDIIS
-651 NMKIS
+651 DLKIS
-656 QYHSIYF
+656 QYHSAYF
-663 DFNPMFESIM
+663 ELNPMFDSIM

-678 DKVYH
+678 NKVYH
-683 RISSKIEVLV
+683 RISSKVEVLL

-723 ELTKG
+723 EFTKG
-728 NLYEAFSSF
+728 NIYEAFSSF

-758 NEQIYSTN
+758 DEQINSTN
-766 DFENKKGISYALIQ
+766 DFENKKGISYALIK
-780 SSDKVDKVSISMNP
+780 SSDKVDKVSISINP
-794 GEGDVVIEKDFF
+794 GEGDVVIENDFF
-806 IGVMNFDISNDYNI
+806 IGVMNFDISNDFNI

>member
-33 AKKNNVNSN
+33 AKKNNVNSH

-73 NLIETWNELGVNE
+73 GLIETWNELGVNE

-111 QSKMEQVKEIVK
+111 QSKMEQVKEIMK

-139 QNMNNYLQNQT
+139 QNMNNFLQNQT

-163 NNLEIVKKSYI
+163 SNLEIVKKAYI

-192 EGKYKIEKMKCM
+192 EGKYKVEKMKCI
-204 TMPFDFIENSKTFND
+204 TIPFDFIENSKTFND
-219 LIQDLNFIRNG
+219 LVQDLNFIKNG

-275 DIFKA
+275 DIIKA
-280 KANNIP
+280 KANNVP
-286 LFSTYTTGNAKRTK
+286 LTYTTGNAKRTK

-350 KDNKESIS
+350 KDNKESVS
-358 TFSKRKS
+358 TLSKRKS
-365 AKTDNNKRNE
+365 SKTDNNKRNK
-375 EKEIEIDNKTIMSNN
+375 EKEIEIENKTIMSNN
-390 EHNQQNSNNS
+390 ERNLNNS
-400 PIFFFS
+400 IIFFYS
-406 NNISEL
+406 DNISEL
-412 SKDYEEYYNKIPDS
+412 AKDYEEYFNKIPES
-426 QRGTFHIETNV
+426 QRGTFHIENNITT
-437 SSLIKGIMPMILI
+437 LIKGIMPIILI
-450 KKENNVIQSILSL
+450 KKEDNVIKSILSL

-471 SFIINHYSTLS
+471 AFIVNHYSTLS
-482 NETIKSQ
+482 NDTIKSQ
-489 FEEFVSFLK
+489 FEEFTNYLK

-503 YSSMFINLYY
+503 YSSIFIHLYY
-513 CMKEGNLTLSQEINV
+513 CMKEGNLALSQEINV

-560 QSHKTIEPMI
+560 QIHKKIEPII
-570 EIKTSLLLL
+570 EIKTFLLFL
-579 QSEDHFTNESKNNF
+579 QSEDELTKESNKTF
-593 DNNINPFT
+593 ESSLNPFM
-601 KLIADSL
+601 KLIVDNL

-626 KIEEGN
+626 KIDEGN
-632 EKESI
+632 DKEDI
-637 LRIISSNKIKDIIS
+637 QRFISSNKIKDIIS
-651 NMKIS
+651 NLKIS
-656 QYHSIYF
+656 QYHSAYF
-663 DFNPMFESIM
+663 ELNPMFDSIM

-678 DKVYH
+678 NKVYH
-683 RISSKIEVLV
+683 RISSKVEVLL

-723 ELTKG
+723 EFTKG
-728 NLYEAFSSF
+728 NIYEAFSSF

-758 NEQIYSTN
+758 DEQINSTN
-766 DFENKKGISYALIQ
+766 DFENKKGISYALIK
-780 SSDKVDKVSISMNP
+780 SSDKVDKVSISINP
-794 GEGDVVIEKDFF
+794 GEGDVVIENDFF
-806 IGVMNFDISNDYNI
+806 IGVMNFDISNDFNI

>member
-73 NLIETWNELGVNE
+73 GLIETWNELGVNE

-111 QSKMEQVKEIVK
+111 QSKMEQVKEIMK

-139 QNMNNYLQNQT
+139 QNMNNFLQNQT

-163 NNLEIVKKSYI
+163 SNLEIVKKAYI

-192 EGKYKIEKMKCM
+192 EGKYKVEKMKCI

-219 LIQDLNFIRNG
+219 LIQDLNFIKNG

-275 DIFKA
+275 DIIKA
-280 KANNIP
+280 KANNVA
-286 LFSTYTTGNAKRTK
+286 LTYTTGNAKRTK

-350 KDNKESIS
+350 KDNKESVS
-358 TFSKRKS
+358 TLSKRIS
-365 AKTDNNKRNE
+365 SKTDNNTRNK

-390 EHNQQNSNNS
+390 ERNLNNS
-400 PIFFFS
+400 IIFFYS
-406 NNISEL
+406 DNISEL
-412 SKDYEEYYNKIPDS
+412 AKDYEEYFNKIPES
-426 QRGTFHIETNV
+426 QRGTFHIENNIT
-437 SSLIKGIMPMILI
+437 SLIKGIMPIILI
-450 KKENNVIQSILSL
+450 KKEDNVIKSILSL

-471 SFIINHYSTLS
+471 AFIVNHYSTLS
-482 NETIKSQ
+482 NDTIKSQ
-489 FEEFVSFLK
+489 FEEFTNYLK

-503 YSSMFINLYY
+503 YSSIFIHLYY
-513 CMKEGNLTLSQEINV
+513 CMKEGNLALSQEINV

-560 QSHKTIEPMI
+560 QIHKKIEPII
-570 EIKTSLLLL
+570 EIKTSLLFL
-579 QSEDHFTNESKNNF
+579 QSEDELTKESSKTF
-593 DNNINPFT
+593 ESSLNPFM
-601 KLIADSL
+601 KLIVDNL

-616 DSIKGLIESL
+616 DNIKGLIESL
-626 KIEEGN
+626 KIDEGN
-632 EKESI
+632 DKEDI
-637 LRIISSNKIKDIIS
+637 QRFISSNKIKDIIS
-651 NMKIS
+651 NLKIS
-656 QYHSIYF
+656 QYHSAYF
-663 DFNPMFESIM
+663 ELNPMFDSIM

-678 DKVYH
+678 NKVYH
-683 RISSKIEVLV
+683 RISSKVEVLL

-723 ELTKG
+723 EFTKG
-728 NLYEAFSSF
+728 NIYEAFSSF

-758 NEQIYSTN
+758 DEQINSTN
-766 DFENKKGISYALIQ
+766 DFENKKGISYALIK
-780 SSDKVDKVSISMNP
+780 SSDKVDKVSISINP
-794 GEGDVVIEKDFF
+794 GEGDVVIENDFF
-806 IGVMNFDISNDYNI
+806 IGVMNFDISNDFNI

>member
-73 NLIETWNELGVNE
+73 GLIETWNELGVNE

-111 QSKMEQVKEIVK
+111 QSKMEQVKEIMK

-139 QNMNNYLQNQT
+139 QNMNNFLQNQT

-163 NNLEIVKKSYI
+163 SNLEIVKKAYI

-192 EGKYKIEKMKCM
+192 EGKYKVEKMKCI

-219 LIQDLNFIRNG
+219 LIQDLNFIKNG

-275 DIFKA
+275 DIIKA
-280 KANNIP
+280 KANNVP
-286 LFSTYTTGNAKRTK
+286 LTYTTGNAKRTK

-350 KDNKESIS
+350 KDNKESVS
-358 TFSKRKS
+358 TLSKRKS
-365 AKTDNNKRNE
+365 SKTDNNKRNK

-390 EHNQQNSNNS
+390 ERNLNNS
-400 PIFFFS
+400 IIFFYS
-406 NNISEL
+406 DNISEL
-412 SKDYEEYYNKIPDS
+412 AKDYEEYFNKIPES
-426 QRGTFHIETNV
+426 QRGTFHIENNIT
-437 SSLIKGIMPMILI
+437 SLIKGIMPIILI
-450 KKENNVIQSILSL
+450 KKEDNVIKSILSL

-471 SFIINHYSTLS
+471 AFIVNHYSTLS
-482 NETIKSQ
+482 NDTIKSQ
-489 FEEFVSFLK
+489 FEEFTNYLK
-498 ENKIN
+498 ENRIN
-503 YSSMFINLYY
+503 YSSIFIHLYY
-513 CMKEGNLTLSQEINV
+513 CMKEGNLALSQEINV

-560 QSHKTIEPMI
+560 QIHKKIEPII
-570 EIKTSLLLL
+570 EIKTSLLFL
-579 QSEDHFTNESKNNF
+579 QSEDELTKESSKTF
-593 DNNINPFT
+593 ESSLNPFM
-601 KLIADSL
+601 KLIVDNL

-626 KIEEGN
+626 KIDEGN
-632 EKESI
+632 DKEDI
-637 LRIISSNKIKDIIS
+637 QRFISSNKIKDIIS
-651 NMKIS
+651 NLKIS
-656 QYHSIYF
+656 QYHSAYF
-663 DFNPMFESIM
+663 ELNPMFDSIM

-678 DKVYH
+678 NKVYH
-683 RISSKIEVLV
+683 RISSKVEVLL

-723 ELTKG
+723 EFTKG
-728 NLYEAFSSF
+728 NIYEAFSSF

-758 NEQIYSTN
+758 DEQINSTN
-766 DFENKKGISYALIQ
+766 DFENKKGISYALIK
-780 SSDKVDKVSISMNP
+780 SSDKVDKVSISINP
-794 GEGDVVIEKDFF
+794 GEGDVVIENDFF
-806 IGVMNFDISNDYNI
+806 IGVMNFDISNDFNI

>member
-42 YMTKFKIKGSE
+42 YMTKFKKKGSE

-67 LVNIDE
+67 LVDIDE
-73 NLIETWNELGVNE
+73 GLIETWNELGVNE

-111 QSKMEQVKEIVK
+111 QSKMEQVKEIMK

-139 QNMNNYLQNQT
+139 QNMNNFLQNQT

-163 NNLEIVKKSYI
+163 SNLEIVKKAYI

-192 EGKYKIEKMKCM
+192 EGKYKVEKMKCI

-219 LIQDLNFIRNG
+219 LIQDLNFIKNG

-275 DIFKA
+275 DIIKA
-280 KANNIP
+280 KANNVS
-286 LFSTYTTGNAKRTK
+286 LTYTTGNAKRTK

-350 KDNKESIS
+350 KDNKESVS
-358 TFSKRKS
+358 TLSKRKS
-365 AKTDNNKRNE
+365 SKTDNNKRNK

-390 EHNQQNSNNS
+390 ERNLNNS
-400 PIFFFS
+400 IIFFYS
-406 NNISEL
+406 DNISEL
-412 SKDYEEYYNKIPDS
+412 AKDYEEYFNKIPES
-426 QRGTFHIETNV
+426 QRGTFHIENNIT
-437 SSLIKGIMPMILI
+437 SLIKGIMPIILI
-450 KKENNVIQSILSL
+450 KKEDNVIKSILSL

-471 SFIINHYSTLS
+471 AFIVNHYSTLS
-482 NETIKSQ
+482 NDTIKSQ
-489 FEEFVSFLK
+489 FEEFTNYLK

-503 YSSMFINLYY
+503 YSSIFIHLYY
-513 CMKEGNLTLSQEINV
+513 CMKEGNLALSQEINV

-560 QSHKTIEPMI
+560 QIHKKIEPII
-570 EIKTSLLLL
+570 EIKTSLLFL
-579 QSEDHFTNESKNNF
+579 QSEDELTKESNKTF
-593 DNNINPFT
+593 ESSLNPFM
-601 KLIADSL
+601 KLIVDNL

-616 DSIKGLIESL
+616 DNIKGLIESL
-626 KIEEGN
+626 KIDEGN
-632 EKESI
+632 DKEDI
-637 LRIISSNKIKDIIS
+637 QRFISSNKIKDIIS
-651 NMKIS
+651 NLKIS
-656 QYHSIYF
+656 QYHSAYF
-663 DFNPMFESIM
+663 ELNPMFDSIM

-678 DKVYH
+678 NKVYH
-683 RISSKIEVLV
+683 RISSKVEVLL

-723 ELTKG
+723 EFTKG
-728 NLYEAFSSF
+728 NIYEAFSSF

-758 NEQIYSTN
+758 DEQINSTN
-766 DFENKKGISYALIQ
+766 DFENKKGISYALIK
-780 SSDKVDKVSISMNP
+780 SSDKVDKVSISINP
-794 GEGDVVIEKDFF
+794 GEGDVVIENDFF
-806 IGVMNFDISNDYNI
+806 IGVMNFDISNDFNI
-820 SSIFCGIVNI
+820 SSIFCGIINI

>member
-33 AKKNNVNSN
+33 AKKNNVNSH

-73 NLIETWNELGVNE
+73 GLIETWNELGVNE

-111 QSKMEQVKEIVK
+111 QSKMEQVKEIMK
-123 KIEKDYSNKE
+123 KIEKDYSKKE

-139 QNMNNYLQNQT
+139 QNMNNFLQNQT

-163 NNLEIVKKSYI
+163 SNLEIVKKAYI

-192 EGKYKIEKMKCM
+192 EGKYKVEKMKCI

-219 LIQDLNFIRNG
+219 LIQDLNFIKNG

-275 DIFKA
+275 DIIKA
-280 KANNIP
+280 KANNVS
-286 LFSTYTTGNAKRTK
+286 LTYTTGNAKRTK

-350 KDNKESIS
+350 KDNKESVS
-358 TFSKRKS
+358 TLSKRIS
-365 AKTDNNKRNE
+365 SKTDNNKRNK

-390 EHNQQNSNNS
+390 ERNLNNS
-400 PIFFFS
+400 IIFFYS
-406 NNISEL
+406 DNISEL
-412 SKDYEEYYNKIPDS
+412 AKDYEEYFNKIPES
-426 QRGTFHIETNV
+426 QRGTFHIENNIT
-437 SSLIKGIMPMILI
+437 SLIKGIMPIILI
-450 KKENNVIQSILSL
+450 KKEDNVIKSILSL

-471 SFIINHYSTLS
+471 AFIVNHYSTLS
-482 NETIKSQ
+482 NDTIKSQ
-489 FEEFVSFLK
+489 FEEFTNYLK

-503 YSSMFINLYY
+503 YSSIFIHLYY
-513 CMKEGNLTLSQEINV
+513 CMKEGNLALSQEINV

-560 QSHKTIEPMI
+560 QIHKKIEPII
-570 EIKTSLLLL
+570 EIKTSLLFL
-579 QSEDHFTNESKNNF
+579 QSEDELTKESNKTF
-593 DNNINPFT
+593 ESSLNPFM
-601 KLIADSL
+601 KLIVDNL

-626 KIEEGN
+626 KIDEGN
-632 EKESI
+632 NKEDI
-637 LRIISSNKIKDIIS
+637 QRFISSNKIKDIIS
-651 NMKIS
+651 NLKIS
-656 QYHSIYF
+656 QYHSAYF
-663 DFNPMFESIM
+663 ELNPMFDSIM

-678 DKVYH
+678 NKVYH
-683 RISSKIEVLV
+683 RISSKVEVLL

-723 ELTKG
+723 EFTKG
-728 NLYEAFSSF
+728 NIYEAFSSF

-758 NEQIYSTN
+758 DEQINSTN
-766 DFENKKGISYALIQ
+766 DFENKKGISYALIK
-780 SSDKVDKVSISMNP
+780 SSDKVDKVSISINP
-794 GEGDVVIEKDFF
+794 GEGDVVIENDFF
-806 IGVMNFDISNDYNI
+806 IGVMNFDISNDFNI
-820 SSIFCGIVNI
+820 SSIFCGIINI

>member
-42 YMTKFKIKGSE
+42 YMTKFKKKGSE

-67 LVNIDE
+67 LVDIDE
-73 NLIETWNELGVNE
+73 GLIETWNELGVNE

-111 QSKMEQVKEIVK
+111 QSKMEQVKEIMK

-139 QNMNNYLQNQT
+139 QNMNNFLQNQT

-163 NNLEIVKKSYI
+163 SNLEIVKKAYI

-192 EGKYKIEKMKCM
+192 EGKYKVEKMKCI

-219 LIQDLNFIRNG
+219 LIQDLNFIKNG

-275 DIFKA
+275 DIIKA
-280 KANNIP
+280 KANNVS
-286 LFSTYTTGNAKRTK
+286 LTYTTGNAKRTK

-350 KDNKESIS
+350 KDNKESVS
-358 TFSKRKS
+358 TLSKRKS
-365 AKTDNNKRNE
+365 SKTDNNKRNK

-390 EHNQQNSNNS
+390 ERNLNNS
-400 PIFFFS
+400 IIFFYS
-406 NNISEL
+406 DNISEL
-412 SKDYEEYYNKIPDS
+412 AKDYEEYFNKIPES
-426 QRGTFHIETNV
+426 QRGTFHIENNIT
-437 SSLIKGIMPMILI
+437 SLIKGIMPIILI
-450 KKENNVIQSILSL
+450 KKEDNVIKSILSL

-471 SFIINHYSTLS
+471 AFIVNHYSTLS
-482 NETIKSQ
+482 NDTIKSQ
-489 FEEFVSFLK
+489 FEEFTNYLK

-503 YSSMFINLYY
+503 YSSIFIHLYY
-513 CMKEGNLTLSQEINV
+513 CMKEGNLALSQEINV

-560 QSHKTIEPMI
+560 QIHKKIEPII
-570 EIKTSLLLL
+570 EIKTSLLFL
-579 QSEDHFTNESKNNF
+579 QSEDELTKESNKTF
-593 DNNINPFT
+593 ESSLNPFM
-601 KLIADSL
+601 KLIVDNL

-626 KIEEGN
+626 KIDEGN
-632 EKESI
+632 DKEDI
-637 LRIISSNKIKDIIS
+637 QRFISSNKIKDIIS
-651 NMKIS
+651 NLKIS
-656 QYHSIYF
+656 QYHSAYF
-663 DFNPMFESIM
+663 ELNPMFDSIM

-678 DKVYH
+678 NKVYH
-683 RISSKIEVLV
+683 RISSKVEVLL

-723 ELTKG
+723 EFTKG
-728 NLYEAFSSF
+728 NIYEAFSSF

-758 NEQIYSTN
+758 DEQINSTN
-766 DFENKKGISYALIQ
+766 DFENKKGISYALIK
-780 SSDKVDKVSISMNP
+780 SSDKVDKVSISINP
-794 GEGDVVIEKDFF
+794 GEGDVVIENDFF
-806 IGVMNFDISNDYNI
+806 IGVMNFDISNDFNI

>member
-42 YMTKFKIKGSE
+42 YMTKFKKKGSE

-73 NLIETWNELGVNE
+73 GLIETWNELGVNE

-111 QSKMEQVKEIVK
+111 QSKMEQVKEIMK

-139 QNMNNYLQNQT
+139 QNMNNFLQNQT

-163 NNLEIVKKSYI
+163 SNLEIVKKAYI

-192 EGKYKIEKMKCM
+192 EGKYKVEKMKCI

-219 LIQDLNFIRNG
+219 LIQDLNFIKNG

-275 DIFKA
+275 DIIKA
-280 KANNIP
+280 KANNVS
-286 LFSTYTTGNAKRTK
+286 LTYTTGNAKRTK

-350 KDNKESIS
+350 KDNKESVS
-358 TFSKRKS
+358 TLSKRKS
-365 AKTDNNKRNE
+365 SKTDNNKRNK

-390 EHNQQNSNNS
+390 ERNLNNS
-400 PIFFFS
+400 IIFFYS
-406 NNISEL
+406 DNISEL
-412 SKDYEEYYNKIPDS
+412 AKDYEEYFNKIPES
-426 QRGTFHIETNV
+426 QRGTFHIENNIT
-437 SSLIKGIMPMILI
+437 SLIKGIMPIILI
-450 KKENNVIQSILSL
+450 KKEDNVIKSILSL

-471 SFIINHYSTLS
+471 AFIVNHYSTLS
-482 NETIKSQ
+482 NDTIKSQ
-489 FEEFVSFLK
+489 FEEFTNYLK

-503 YSSMFINLYY
+503 YSSIFIHLYY
-513 CMKEGNLTLSQEINV
+513 CMKEGNLALSQEINV

-560 QSHKTIEPMI
+560 QIHKKIEPII
-570 EIKTSLLLL
+570 EIKTSLLFL
-579 QSEDHFTNESKNNF
+579 QSEDELTKESNKTF
-593 DNNINPFT
+593 ESSLNPFM
-601 KLIADSL
+601 KLIVDNL

-616 DSIKGLIESL
+616 DNIKGLIESL
-626 KIEEGN
+626 KIDEGN
-632 EKESI
+632 DKEDI
-637 LRIISSNKIKDIIS
+637 QRFISSNKIKDIIS
-651 NMKIS
+651 NLKIS
-656 QYHSIYF
+656 QYHSAYF
-663 DFNPMFESIM
+663 ELNPMFDSIM

-678 DKVYH
+678 NKVYH
-683 RISSKIEVLV
+683 RISSKVEVLL

-723 ELTKG
+723 EFTKG
-728 NLYEAFSSF
+728 NIYEAFSSF

-758 NEQIYSTN
+758 DEQINSTN
-766 DFENKKGISYALIQ
+766 DFENKKGISYALIK
-780 SSDKVDKVSISMNP
+780 SSDKVDKVSISINP
-794 GEGDVVIEKDFF
+794 GEGDVVIENDFF
-806 IGVMNFDISNDYNI
+806 IGVMNFDISNDFNR

>member
-42 YMTKFKIKGSE
+42 YMTKFKKKGSE

-73 NLIETWNELGVNE
+73 GLIETWNELGVNE

-111 QSKMEQVKEIVK
+111 QSKMEQVKEIMK

-139 QNMNNYLQNQT
+139 QNMNNFLQNQT

-163 NNLEIVKKSYI
+163 SNLEIVKKAYI

-192 EGKYKIEKMKCM
+192 EGKYKVEKMKCI

-219 LIQDLNFIRNG
+219 LIQDLNFIKNG

-275 DIFKA
+275 DIIKA
-280 KANNIP
+280 KANNVP
-286 LFSTYTTGNAKRTK
+286 LTYTTGNAKRTK

-350 KDNKESIS
+350 KDNKESVS
-358 TFSKRKS
+358 TLSKRKS
-365 AKTDNNKRNE
+365 SKTDNNKRNK
-375 EKEIEIDNKTIMSNN
+375 EKEIEIDNKTIMSNDERN
-390 EHNQQNSNNS
+390 LNNS
-400 PIFFFS
+400 IIFFYS
-406 NNISEL
+406 DNISEL
-412 SKDYEEYYNKIPDS
+412 AKDYEEYFNKIPES
-426 QRGTFHIETNV
+426 QRGTFHIENNIT
-437 SSLIKGIMPMILI
+437 SLIKGIMPIILI
-450 KKENNVIQSILSL
+450 KKEDNVIKSILSL

-471 SFIINHYSTLS
+471 AFIVNHYSTLS
-482 NETIKSQ
+482 NDTIKSQ
-489 FEEFVSFLK
+489 FEEFTNYLK

-503 YSSMFINLYY
+503 YSSIFIHLYY
-513 CMKEGNLTLSQEINV
+513 CMKEGNLALSQEINV

-560 QSHKTIEPMI
+560 QIHKKIEPII
-570 EIKTSLLLL
+570 EIKTSLLFL
-579 QSEDHFTNESKNNF
+579 QSEDELTKESNKTF
-593 DNNINPFT
+593 ESSLNPFM
-601 KLIADSL
+601 KLIVDNL

-626 KIEEGN
+626 KIDEGN
-632 EKESI
+632 DKEDI
-637 LRIISSNKIKDIIS
+637 QRFISSNKIKDIIS
-651 NMKIS
+651 NLKIS
-656 QYHSIYF
+656 QYHSAYF
-663 DFNPMFESIM
+663 ELNPMFDSIM

-678 DKVYH
+678 NKVYH
-683 RISSKIEVLV
+683 RISSKVEVLL

-723 ELTKG
+723 EFTKG
-728 NLYEAFSSF
+728 NIYEAFSSF

-758 NEQIYSTN
+758 DEQINSTN
-766 DFENKKGISYALIQ
+766 DFENKKGISYALIK
-780 SSDKVDKVSISMNP
+780 SSDKVDKVSISINP
-794 GEGDVVIEKDFF
+794 GEGDVVIENDFF
-806 IGVMNFDISNDYNI
+806 IGVMNFDISNDFNI

>member
-42 YMTKFKIKGSE
+42 YMTKFKKKGSE

-73 NLIETWNELGVNE
+73 GLIETWNELGVNE

-111 QSKMEQVKEIVK
+111 QSKMEQVKEIMK

-139 QNMNNYLQNQT
+139 QNMNNFLQNQT

-163 NNLEIVKKSYI
+163 SNLEIVKKAYI

-192 EGKYKIEKMKCM
+192 EGKYKVEKMKCI

-219 LIQDLNFIRNG
+219 LIQDLNFIKNG

-275 DIFKA
+275 DIIKA
-280 KANNIP
+280 KANNVP
-286 LFSTYTTGNAKRTK
+286 LTYTTGNAKRTK

-350 KDNKESIS
+350 KDNKESVS
-358 TFSKRKS
+358 TLSKRKS
-365 AKTDNNKRNE
+365 SKTDNNKRNK

-390 EHNQQNSNNS
+390 ERNLNNS
-400 PIFFFS
+400 IIFFYS
-406 NNISEL
+406 DNISEL
-412 SKDYEEYYNKIPDS
+412 AKDYEEYFNKIPES
-426 QRGTFHIETNV
+426 QRGTFHIENNIT
-437 SSLIKGIMPMILI
+437 SLIKGIMPIILI
-450 KKENNVIQSILSL
+450 KKEDNVIKSILSL

-471 SFIINHYSTLS
+471 AFIVNHYSTLS
-482 NETIKSQ
+482 NDTIKSQ
-489 FEEFVSFLK
+489 FEEFTNYLK
-498 ENKIN
+498 ENRIN
-503 YSSMFINLYY
+503 YSSIFIHLYY
-513 CMKEGNLTLSQEINV
+513 CMKEGNLALSQEINV

-560 QSHKTIEPMI
+560 QIHKKIEPII
-570 EIKTSLLLL
+570 EIKTSLLFL
-579 QSEDHFTNESKNNF
+579 QSEDELTKESSKTF
-593 DNNINPFT
+593 ESSLNPFM
-601 KLIADSL
+601 KLIVDNL

-616 DSIKGLIESL
+616 DSIKGLTESL
-626 KIEEGN
+626 KIDEGN
-632 EKESI
+632 DKEDI
-637 LRIISSNKIKDIIS
+637 QRFISSNKIKDIIS
-651 NMKIS
+651 NLKIS
-656 QYHSIYF
+656 QYHSAYF
-663 DFNPMFESIM
+663 ELNPMFDSIM

-678 DKVYH
+678 NKVYH
-683 RISSKIEVLV
+683 RISSKVEVLL

-723 ELTKG
+723 EFTKG
-728 NLYEAFSSF
+728 NIYEAFSSF

-758 NEQIYSTN
+758 DEQINSTN
-766 DFENKKGISYALIQ
+766 DFENKKGISYALIK
-780 SSDKVDKVSISMNP
+780 SSDKVDKVSISINP
-794 GEGDVVIEKDFF
+794 GEGDVVIENDFF
-806 IGVMNFDISNDYNI
+806 IGVMNFDISNDFNI

>member
-42 YMTKFKIKGSE
+42 YMTKFKKKGSE

-73 NLIETWNELGVNE
+73 GLIETWNELGVNE

-111 QSKMEQVKEIVK
+111 QSKMEQVKEIMK

-139 QNMNNYLQNQT
+139 QNMNNFLQNQT

-163 NNLEIVKKSYI
+163 SNLEIVKKAYI

-192 EGKYKIEKMKCM
+192 EGKYKVEKMKCI

-219 LIQDLNFIRNG
+219 LIQDLNFIKNG

-275 DIFKA
+275 DIIKA
-280 KANNIP
+280 KANNVP
-286 LFSTYTTGNAKRTK
+286 LTYTTGNAKRTK

-350 KDNKESIS
+350 KDNKESVS
-358 TFSKRKS
+358 TLSKRKS
-365 AKTDNNKRNE
+365 SKTDNNKRNK

-390 EHNQQNSNNS
+390 ERNLNNS
-400 PIFFFS
+400 IIFFYS
-406 NNISEL
+406 DNISEL
-412 SKDYEEYYNKIPDS
+412 AKDYEEYFNKIPES
-426 QRGTFHIETNV
+426 QRGTFHIENNIT
-437 SSLIKGIMPMILI
+437 SLIKGIMPIILI
-450 KKENNVIQSILSL
+450 KKEDNVIKSILSL

-471 SFIINHYSTLS
+471 AFIVNHYSTLS
-482 NETIKSQ
+482 NDTIKSQ
-489 FEEFVSFLK
+489 FEEFTNYLK

-503 YSSMFINLYY
+503 YSSIFIHLYY
-513 CMKEGNLTLSQEINV
+513 CMKEGNLALSQEINV

-560 QSHKTIEPMI
+560 QIHKKIEPII
-570 EIKTSLLLL
+570 EIKTSLLFL
-579 QSEDHFTNESKNNF
+579 QSEDELTKESNKTFENSL
-593 DNNINPFT
+593 NPFM
-601 KLIADSL
+601 KLIVDNL

-626 KIEEGN
+626 KIDEGN
-632 EKESI
+632 DKEDI
-637 LRIISSNKIKDIIS
+637 QRFISSNKIKDIIS
-651 NMKIS
+651 NLKIS
-656 QYHSIYF
+656 QYHSAYF
-663 DFNPMFESIM
+663 ELNPMFDSIM

-678 DKVYH
+678 NKVYH
-683 RISSKIEVLV
+683 RISSKVEVLL

-723 ELTKG
+723 EFTKG
-728 NLYEAFSSF
+728 NIYEAFSSF

-758 NEQIYSTN
+758 DEQINSTN
-766 DFENKKGISYALIQ
+766 DFENKKGISYALIK
-780 SSDKVDKVSISMNP
+780 SSDKVDKVSISINP
-794 GEGDVVIEKDFF
+794 GEGDVVIENDFF
-806 IGVMNFDISNDYNI
+806 IGVMNFDISNDFNI

>member
-42 YMTKFKIKGSE
+42 YMTKFKKKGSE

-73 NLIETWNELGVNE
+73 GLIETWNELGVNE

-111 QSKMEQVKEIVK
+111 QSKMEQVKEIMK

-139 QNMNNYLQNQT
+139 QNMNNFLQNQT

-163 NNLEIVKKSYI
+163 SNLEIVKKAYI

-192 EGKYKIEKMKCM
+192 EGKYKVEKMKCI

-219 LIQDLNFIRNG
+219 LIQDLNFIKNG

-262 ESFYIVINETTFK
+262 ESFYIVINETTYK
-275 DIFKA
+275 DIIKA
-280 KANNIP
+280 KANNVP
-286 LFSTYTTGNAKRTK
+286 LTYTTGNAKRTK

-350 KDNKESIS
+350 KDNKESVS
-358 TFSKRKS
+358 TLSKRIS
-365 AKTDNNKRNE
+365 SKTDNNKRNK

-390 EHNQQNSNNS
+390 ERNLNNS
-400 PIFFFS
+400 IIFFYS
-406 NNISEL
+406 DNISEL
-412 SKDYEEYYNKIPDS
+412 AKDYEEYFNKIPES
-426 QRGTFHIETNV
+426 QRGTFHIENNIT
-437 SSLIKGIMPMILI
+437 SLIKGIMPIILI
-450 KKENNVIQSILSL
+450 KKEDNVIKSILSL

-471 SFIINHYSTLS
+471 AFIVNHYSTLS
-482 NETIKSQ
+482 NDTIKSQ
-489 FEEFVSFLK
+489 FEEFTNYLK

-503 YSSMFINLYY
+503 YSSIFIHLYY
-513 CMKEGNLTLSQEINV
+513 CMKEGNLALSQEINV

-560 QSHKTIEPMI
+560 QIHKKIEPII
-570 EIKTSLLLL
+570 EIKTSLLFL
-579 QSEDHFTNESKNNF
+579 QSEDELTKESNKTF
-593 DNNINPFT
+593 ESSLNPFM
-601 KLIADSL
+601 KLIVDNL
-608 INSNTKEL
+608 INANTKEL

-626 KIEEGN
+626 KIDEGN
-632 EKESI
+632 DKEDI
-637 LRIISSNKIKDIIS
+637 QRFISSNKIKDIIS
-651 NMKIS
+651 NLKIS
-656 QYHSIYF
+656 QYHSAYF
-663 DFNPMFESIM
+663 ELNPMFDSIM

-678 DKVYH
+678 NKVYH
-683 RISSKIEVLV
+683 RISSKVEVLL

-723 ELTKG
+723 EFTKG
-728 NLYEAFSSF
+728 NIYEAFSSF

-758 NEQIYSTN
+758 DEQINSTN
-766 DFENKKGISYALIQ
+766 DFENKKGISYALIK
-780 SSDKVDKVSISMNP
+780 SSDKVDKVSISINP
-794 GEGDVVIEKDFF
+794 GEGDVVIENDFF
-806 IGVMNFDISNDYNI
+806 IGVMNFDISNDFNI

>member
-73 NLIETWNELGVNE
+73 GLIETWNELGVNE

-111 QSKMEQVKEIVK
+111 QSKMEQVKEIMK

-139 QNMNNYLQNQT
+139 QNMNNFLQNQT

-163 NNLEIVKKSYI
+163 SNLEIVKKAYI

-192 EGKYKIEKMKCM
+192 EGKYKVEKMKCI

-219 LIQDLNFIRNG
+219 LIQDLNFIKNG

-275 DIFKA
+275 DIIKA
-280 KANNIP
+280 KANNVP
-286 LFSTYTTGNAKRTK
+286 LTYTTGNAKRTK

-350 KDNKESIS
+350 KDNKESVS
-358 TFSKRKS
+358 TLSKRIS
-365 AKTDNNKRNE
+365 SKTDNNKRNK

-390 EHNQQNSNNS
+390 ERNLNNS
-400 PIFFFS
+400 IIFFYS
-406 NNISEL
+406 DNISEL
-412 SKDYEEYYNKIPDS
+412 AKDYEEYFNKIPES
-426 QRGTFHIETNV
+426 QRGTFHIENNIT
-437 SSLIKGIMPMILI
+437 SLIKGIMPIILI
-450 KKENNVIQSILSL
+450 KKEDNVIKSILSL

-471 SFIINHYSTLS
+471 AFIVNHYSTLS
-482 NETIKSQ
+482 NDTIKSQ
-489 FEEFVSFLK
+489 FEEFTNYLK

-503 YSSMFINLYY
+503 YSSIFIHLYY
-513 CMKEGNLTLSQEINV
+513 CMKEGNLALSQEINV

-560 QSHKTIEPMI
+560 QIHKKIEPII
-570 EIKTSLLLL
+570 EIKTSLLFL
-579 QSEDHFTNESKNNF
+579 QSEDELTKESSKTF
-593 DNNINPFT
+593 ESSLNPFM
-601 KLIADSL
+601 KLIVDNL

-626 KIEEGN
+626 KIDEGN
-632 EKESI
+632 DKEDI
-637 LRIISSNKIKDIIS
+637 QRFISSNKIKDIIS
-651 NMKIS
+651 NLKIS
-656 QYHSIYF
+656 QYHSAYF
-663 DFNPMFESIM
+663 ELNPMFDSIM

-678 DKVYH
+678 NKVYH
-683 RISSKIEVLV
+683 RISSKVEVLL

-723 ELTKG
+723 EFTKG
-728 NLYEAFSSF
+728 NIYEAFSSF

-758 NEQIYSTN
+758 DEQINSTN
-766 DFENKKGISYALIQ
+766 DFENKKGISYALIK
-780 SSDKVDKVSISMNP
+780 SSDKVDKVSISINP
-794 GEGDVVIEKDFF
+794 GEGDVVIENDFF
-806 IGVMNFDISNDYNI
+806 IGVMNFDISNDFNI

>member
-33 AKKNNVNSN
+33 AKKNNVNSH

-73 NLIETWNELGVNE
+73 GLIETWNELGVNE

-111 QSKMEQVKEIVK
+111 QSKMEQVKEIMR

-139 QNMNNYLQNQT
+139 QNMNNFLQNQT

-163 NNLEIVKKSYI
+163 SNLEIVKKAYI

-192 EGKYKIEKMKCM
+192 EGKYKVEKMKCI
-204 TMPFDFIENSKTFND
+204 TIPFDFIENSKTFND
-219 LIQDLNFIRNG
+219 LIQDLNFIKNG

-275 DIFKA
+275 DIIKA
-280 KANNIP
+280 KANNVP
-286 LFSTYTTGNAKRTK
+286 LTYTTGNAKRTK

-350 KDNKESIS
+350 KDNKESVS
-358 TFSKRKS
+358 TLSKRKS
-365 AKTDNNKRNE
+365 SKTDNNKRNK

-390 EHNQQNSNNS
+390 ERNLNNS
-400 PIFFFS
+400 IIFFYS
-406 NNISEL
+406 DNISEL
-412 SKDYEEYYNKIPDS
+412 AKDYEEYFNKIPES
-426 QRGTFHIETNV
+426 QRGTFHIENNIT
-437 SSLIKGIMPMILI
+437 SLIKGIMPIILI
-450 KKENNVIQSILSL
+450 KKEDNVIKSILSL

-471 SFIINHYSTLS
+471 AFIVNHYSTLS
-482 NETIKSQ
+482 NDTIKSQ
-489 FEEFVSFLK
+489 FEEFTNYLK

-503 YSSMFINLYY
+503 YSSIFIHLYY
-513 CMKEGNLTLSQEINV
+513 CMKEGNLALSQEINV

-549 QKMQLRNQNSK
+549 QKMQLRNQCSK
-560 QSHKTIEPMI
+560 QIHKKIEPII
-570 EIKTSLLLL
+570 EIKTSLLFL
-579 QSEDHFTNESKNNF
+579 QSEDELTKESNKTF
-593 DNNINPFT
+593 ESSLNPFM
-601 KLIADSL
+601 KLIVDNL

-626 KIEEGN
+626 KIDEGN
-632 EKESI
+632 DKEDI
-637 LRIISSNKIKDIIS
+637 QRFISSNKIKDIIS
-651 NMKIS
+651 NLKIS
-656 QYHSIYF
+656 QYHSAYF
-663 DFNPMFESIM
+663 ELNPMFDSIM

-678 DKVYH
+678 NKVYH
-683 RISSKIEVLV
+683 RISSKVEVLL

-723 ELTKG
+723 EFTKG
-728 NLYEAFSSF
+728 NIYEAFSSF

-758 NEQIYSTN
+758 DEQINSTN
-766 DFENKKGISYALIQ
+766 DFENKKGISYALIK
-780 SSDKVDKVSISMNP
+780 SSDKVDKVSISINP
-794 GEGDVVIEKDFF
+794 GEGDVVIENDFF
-806 IGVMNFDISNDYNI
+806 IGVMNFDISNDFNI

>member
-33 AKKNNVNSN
+33 AKKNNVNSH

-73 NLIETWNELGVNE
+73 GLIETWNELGVNE

-111 QSKMEQVKEIVK
+111 QSKMEQVKEIMK

-139 QNMNNYLQNQT
+139 QNMNNFLQNQT

-163 NNLEIVKKSYI
+163 SNLEIVKKAYI

-192 EGKYKIEKMKCM
+192 EGKYKVEKMKCI
-204 TMPFDFIENSKTFND
+204 TIPFDFIENSKTFND
-219 LIQDLNFIRNG
+219 LIQDLNFIKNG

-262 ESFYIVINETTFK
+262 ESFYIVINETTYK
-275 DIFKA
+275 DIIKA
-280 KANNIP
+280 KANNVP
-286 LFSTYTTGNAKRTK
+286 LTYTTGNAKRTK
-300 SNNRHNIERKQKEFV
+300 SNNRHNIIERKQKEFV

-350 KDNKESIS
+350 KDNKESVS
-358 TFSKRKS
+358 TLSKRKS
-365 AKTDNNKRNE
+365 SKTDNNKRNK

-390 EHNQQNSNNS
+390 ERNLNNS
-400 PIFFFS
+400 IIFFYS
-406 NNISEL
+406 DNISEL
-412 SKDYEEYYNKIPDS
+412 AKDYEEYFNKIPES
-426 QRGTFHIETNV
+426 QRGTFHIENNIT
-437 SSLIKGIMPMILI
+437 SLIKGIMPIILI
-450 KKENNVIQSILSL
+450 KKEDNVIKSILSL

-471 SFIINHYSTLS
+471 AFIVNHYSTLS
-482 NETIKSQ
+482 NDTIKSQ
-489 FEEFVSFLK
+489 FEEFTNYLK

-503 YSSMFINLYY
+503 YSSIFIHLYY
-513 CMKEGNLTLSQEINV
+513 CMKEGNLALSQEINV

-560 QSHKTIEPMI
+560 QIHKKIEPII
-570 EIKTSLLLL
+570 EIKTSLLFL
-579 QSEDHFTNESKNNF
+579 QSEDELTKESSKTF
-593 DNNINPFT
+593 ESSLNPFM
-601 KLIADSL
+601 KLIVDNL

-626 KIEEGN
+626 KIDEGN
-632 EKESI
+632 DKEDI
-637 LRIISSNKIKDIIS
+637 QRFISSNKIKDIIS
-651 NMKIS
+651 NLKIS
-656 QYHSIYF
+656 QYHSAYF
-663 DFNPMFESIM
+663 ELNPMFDSIM

-678 DKVYH
+678 NKVYH
-683 RISSKIEVLV
+683 RISSKVEVLL

-723 ELTKG
+723 EFTKG
-728 NLYEAFSSF
+728 NIYEAFSSF

-758 NEQIYSTN
+758 DEQINSTN
-766 DFENKKGISYALIQ
+766 DFENKKGISYALIK
-780 SSDKVDKVSISMNP
+780 SSDKVDKVSISINP
-794 GEGDVVIEKDFF
+794 GEGDVVIENDFF
-806 IGVMNFDISNDYNI
+806 IGVMNFDISNDFNI

>member
-42 YMTKFKIKGSE
+42 YMTKFKKKGSE

-73 NLIETWNELGVNE
+73 GLIETWNELGVNE

-111 QSKMEQVKEIVK
+111 QSKMEQVKEIMK

-139 QNMNNYLQNQT
+139 QNMNNFLQNQT

-163 NNLEIVKKSYI
+163 SNLEIVKKAYI

-192 EGKYKIEKMKCM
+192 EGKYKVEKMKCI

-219 LIQDLNFIRNG
+219 LIQDLNFIKNG

-275 DIFKA
+275 DIIKA
-280 KANNIP
+280 KANNVP
-286 LFSTYTTGNAKRTK
+286 LTYTTGNAKRTK

-350 KDNKESIS
+350 KDNKESVS
-358 TFSKRKS
+358 TLSKRKS
-365 AKTDNNKRNE
+365 SKTDNNKRNK

-390 EHNQQNSNNS
+390 ERNLNNS
-400 PIFFFS
+400 IIFFYS
-406 NNISEL
+406 DNISEL
-412 SKDYEEYYNKIPDS
+412 AKDYEEYFNKIPES
-426 QRGTFHIETNV
+426 QRGTFHIENNIT
-437 SSLIKGIMPMILI
+437 SLIKGIMPIILI
-450 KKENNVIQSILSL
+450 KKEDNVIKSILSL

-471 SFIINHYSTLS
+471 AFIVNHYSTLS
-482 NETIKSQ
+482 NDTIKSQ
-489 FEEFVSFLK
+489 FEEFTNYLK

-503 YSSMFINLYY
+503 YSSIFIHLYY
-513 CMKEGNLTLSQEINV
+513 CMKEGNLALSQEINV

-560 QSHKTIEPMI
+560 QIHKKIEPII
-570 EIKTSLLLL
+570 EIKTSLLFL
-579 QSEDHFTNESKNNF
+579 QSEDELTKESNKTFENSL
-593 DNNINPFT
+593 NPFM
-601 KLIADSL
+601 KLIVDNL

-616 DSIKGLIESL
+616 DNIKGLIESL
-626 KIEEGN
+626 KIDEGN
-632 EKESI
+632 DKEDI
-637 LRIISSNKIKDIIS
+637 QRFISSNKIKDIIS
-651 NMKIS
+651 NLKIS
-656 QYHSIYF
+656 QYHSAYF
-663 DFNPMFESIM
+663 ELNPMFDSIM

-678 DKVYH
+678 NKVYH
-683 RISSKIEVLV
+683 RISSKVEVLL

-723 ELTKG
+723 EFTKG
-728 NLYEAFSSF
+728 NIYEAFSSF

-758 NEQIYSTN
+758 DEQINSTN
-766 DFENKKGISYALIQ
+766 DFENKKGISYALIK
-780 SSDKVDKVSISMNP
+780 SSDKVDKVSISINP
-794 GEGDVVIEKDFF
+794 GEGDVVIENDFF
-806 IGVMNFDISNDYNI
+806 IGVMNFDISNDFNI

>member
-33 AKKNNVNSN
+33 AKKNNVNSH

-73 NLIETWNELGVNE
+73 GLIETWNELGVNE

-111 QSKMEQVKEIVK
+111 QSKMEQVKEIMK

-139 QNMNNYLQNQT
+139 QNMNNFLQNQT

-163 NNLEIVKKSYI
+163 SNLEIVKKAYI

-192 EGKYKIEKMKCM
+192 EGKYKVEKMKCI

-219 LIQDLNFIRNG
+219 LIQDLNFIKNG

-275 DIFKA
+275 DIIKA
-280 KANNIP
+280 KANNVP
-286 LFSTYTTGNAKRTK
+286 LTYTTGNAKRTK

-350 KDNKESIS
+350 KDNKESVS
-358 TFSKRKS
+358 TLSKRKS
-365 AKTDNNKRNE
+365 SKTDNNKRNK

-390 EHNQQNSNNS
+390 ERNLNNS
-400 PIFFFS
+400 IIFFYS
-406 NNISEL
+406 DNISEL
-412 SKDYEEYYNKIPDS
+412 AKDYEEYFNKIPES
-426 QRGTFHIETNV
+426 QRGTFHIENNIT
-437 SSLIKGIMPMILI
+437 SLIKGIMPIILI
-450 KKENNVIQSILSL
+450 KKEDNVIKSILSL

-471 SFIINHYSTLS
+471 AFIVNHYSTLS
-482 NETIKSQ
+482 NDTIKSQ
-489 FEEFVSFLK
+489 FEEFTNYLK

-503 YSSMFINLYY
+503 YSSIFIHLYY
-513 CMKEGNLTLSQEINV
+513 CMKEGNLALSQEINV

-560 QSHKTIEPMI
+560 QIHKKIEPII
-570 EIKTSLLLL
+570 EIKTSLLFL
-579 QSEDHFTNESKNNF
+579 QSEDELTKESSKTF
-593 DNNINPFT
+593 ESSLNPFM
-601 KLIADSL
+601 KLIVDNL

-626 KIEEGN
+626 KIDEGN
-632 EKESI
+632 DKEDI
-637 LRIISSNKIKDIIS
+637 QRFISSNKIKDIIS
-651 NMKIS
+651 NLKIS
-656 QYHSIYF
+656 QYHSAYF
-663 DFNPMFESIM
+663 ELNPMFDSIM

-678 DKVYH
+678 NKVYH
-683 RISSKIEVLV
+683 RISSKVEVLL

-723 ELTKG
+723 EFTKG
-728 NLYEAFSSF
+728 NIYEAFSSF

-758 NEQIYSTN
+758 DEQINSTN
-766 DFENKKGISYALIQ
+766 DFENKKGISYALIK
-780 SSDKVDKVSISMNP
+780 SSDKVDKVSISINP
-794 GEGDVVIEKDFF
+794 GEGDVVIENDFF
-806 IGVMNFDISNDYNI
+806 IGVMNFDISNDFNI

>member
-73 NLIETWNELGVNE
+73 GLIETWNELGVNE

-111 QSKMEQVKEIVK
+111 QSKMEQVKEIMK

-139 QNMNNYLQNQT
+139 QNMNNFLQNQT

-163 NNLEIVKKSYI
+163 SNLEIVKKAYI

-192 EGKYKIEKMKCM
+192 EGKYKVEKMKCI

-219 LIQDLNFIRNG
+219 LIQDLNFIKNG

-275 DIFKA
+275 DIIKA
-280 KANNIP
+280 KANNVP
-286 LFSTYTTGNAKRTK
+286 LTYTTGNAKRTK
-300 SNNRHNIERKQKEFV
+300 SNNRHNIERKQKDFV

-350 KDNKESIS
+350 KDNKESVS
-358 TFSKRKS
+358 TLSKRKS
-365 AKTDNNKRNE
+365 SKTDNNKRNK

-390 EHNQQNSNNS
+390 ERNLNNS
-400 PIFFFS
+400 IIFFYS
-406 NNISEL
+406 DNISEL
-412 SKDYEEYYNKIPDS
+412 AKDYEEYFNKIPES
-426 QRGTFHIETNV
+426 QRGTFHIENNIT
-437 SSLIKGIMPMILI
+437 SLIKGIMPIILI
-450 KKENNVIQSILSL
+450 KKEDNVIKSILSL

-471 SFIINHYSTLS
+471 AFIVNHYSTLS
-482 NETIKSQ
+482 NDTIKSQ
-489 FEEFVSFLK
+489 FEEFTNYLK

-503 YSSMFINLYY
+503 YSSIFIHLYY
-513 CMKEGNLTLSQEINV
+513 CMKEGNLALSQEINV

-560 QSHKTIEPMI
+560 QIHKKIEPII
-570 EIKTSLLLL
+570 EIKTSLLFL
-579 QSEDHFTNESKNNF
+579 QSEDELTKESNKTF
-593 DNNINPFT
+593 ESSLNPFM
-601 KLIADSL
+601 KLIVDNL

-626 KIEEGN
+626 KIDEGN
-632 EKESI
+632 DKEDI
-637 LRIISSNKIKDIIS
+637 QRFISSNKIKDIIS
-651 NMKIS
+651 NLKIS
-656 QYHSIYF
+656 QYHSAYF
-663 DFNPMFESIM
+663 ELNPMFDSIM

-678 DKVYH
+678 NKVYH
-683 RISSKIEVLV
+683 RISSKVEVLL

-723 ELTKG
+723 EFTKG
-728 NLYEAFSSF
+728 NIYEAFSSF

-758 NEQIYSTN
+758 DEQINSTN
-766 DFENKKGISYALIQ
+766 DFENKKGISYVLIK
-780 SSDKVDKVSISMNP
+780 SSDKVDKVSISINP
-794 GEGDVVIEKDFF
+794 GEGDVVIENDFF
-806 IGVMNFDISNDYNI
+806 IGVMNFDISNDFNI

>member
-42 YMTKFKIKGSE
+42 YMTKFKKKGSE

-73 NLIETWNELGVNE
+73 GLIETWNELGVNE

-111 QSKMEQVKEIVK
+111 QSKMEQVKEIMK

-139 QNMNNYLQNQT
+139 QNMNNFLQNQT

-163 NNLEIVKKSYI
+163 SNLEIVKKAYI

-192 EGKYKIEKMKCM
+192 EGKYKVEKMKCI

-219 LIQDLNFIRNG
+219 LLQDLNFIKNG

-275 DIFKA
+275 DIIKA
-280 KANNIP
+280 KANNVA
-286 LFSTYTTGNAKRTK
+286 LTYTTGNAKRTK

-350 KDNKESIS
+350 KDNKESVS
-358 TFSKRKS
+358 TLSKRKS
-365 AKTDNNKRNE
+365 SKTDNNKRNK

-390 EHNQQNSNNS
+390 ERNLNNS
-400 PIFFFS
+400 IIFFYS
-406 NNISEL
+406 DNISEL
-412 SKDYEEYYNKIPDS
+412 AKDYEEYFNKIPES
-426 QRGTFHIETNV
+426 QRGTFHIENNIT
-437 SSLIKGIMPMILI
+437 SLIKGIMPIILI
-450 KKENNVIQSILSL
+450 KKEDNVIKSILSL
-463 SVSHEDNN
+463 SVSNEDNN
-471 SFIINHYSTLS
+471 AFIVNHYSTLS
-482 NETIKSQ
+482 NDTIKSQ
-489 FEEFVSFLK
+489 FEEFTNYLK

-503 YSSMFINLYY
+503 YSSIFIHLYY
-513 CMKEGNLTLSQEINV
+513 CMKEGNLALSQEINV

-560 QSHKTIEPMI
+560 QIHKKIEPII
-570 EIKTSLLLL
+570 EIKTSLLFL
-579 QSEDHFTNESKNNF
+579 QSEDELTKESSKTF
-593 DNNINPFT
+593 ESSLNPFM
-601 KLIADSL
+601 KLIVDNL

-626 KIEEGN
+626 KIDEGN
-632 EKESI
+632 DKEDI
-637 LRIISSNKIKDIIS
+637 QRFISSNKIKDIIS
-651 NMKIS
+651 DLKIS
-656 QYHSIYF
+656 QYHSAYF
-663 DFNPMFESIM
+663 ELNPMFDSIM

-678 DKVYH
+678 NKVYH
-683 RISSKIEVLV
+683 RISSKVEVLL

-723 ELTKG
+723 EFTKG
-728 NLYEAFSSF
+728 NIYEAFSSF

-758 NEQIYSTN
+758 DEQINSTN
-766 DFENKKGISYALIQ
+766 DFENKKGISYALIK
-780 SSDKVDKVSISMNP
+780 SSDKVDKVSISINP
-794 GEGDVVIEKDFF
+794 GEGDVVIENDFF
-806 IGVMNFDISNDYNI
+806 IGVMNFDISNDFNI

>member
-73 NLIETWNELGVNE
+73 GLIETWNELGVNE

-111 QSKMEQVKEIVK
+111 QSKMEQVKEIMK

-139 QNMNNYLQNQT
+139 QNMNNFLQNQT

-163 NNLEIVKKSYI
+163 SNLEIVKKAYI

-192 EGKYKIEKMKCM
+192 EGKYKVEKMKCI

-219 LIQDLNFIRNG
+219 LIQDLNFIKNG

-275 DIFKA
+275 DIIKA
-280 KANNIP
+280 KANNVP
-286 LFSTYTTGNAKRTK
+286 LTYTTGNAKRTK

-350 KDNKESIS
+350 KDNKESVS
-358 TFSKRKS
+358 TLSKRIS
-365 AKTDNNKRNE
+365 SKTDNNKRNK

-390 EHNQQNSNNS
+390 ERNLNNS
-400 PIFFFS
+400 IIFFYS
-406 NNISEL
+406 DNISEL
-412 SKDYEEYYNKIPDS
+412 AKDYEEYFNKIPES
-426 QRGTFHIETNV
+426 QRGTFHIENNIT
-437 SSLIKGIMPMILI
+437 SLIKGIMPIILI
-450 KKENNVIQSILSL
+450 KKEDNVIKSILSL

-471 SFIINHYSTLS
+471 AFIVNHYSTLS
-482 NETIKSQ
+482 NDTIKSQ
-489 FEEFVSFLK
+489 FEEFTNYLK

-503 YSSMFINLYY
+503 YSSIFIHLYY
-513 CMKEGNLTLSQEINV
+513 CMKEGNLALSQEINV

-560 QSHKTIEPMI
+560 QIHKKIEPII
-570 EIKTSLLLL
+570 EIKTSLLFL
-579 QSEDHFTNESKNNF
+579 QSEDELTKESNKTF
-593 DNNINPFT
+593 ESSLNPFM
-601 KLIADSL
+601 KLIVDNL

-626 KIEEGN
+626 KIDEGN
-632 EKESI
+632 DKEDI
-637 LRIISSNKIKDIIS
+637 QRFISSNKIKDIIS
-651 NMKIS
+651 NLKIS
-656 QYHSIYF
+656 QYHSAYF
-663 DFNPMFESIM
+663 ELNPMFDSIM

-678 DKVYH
+678 NKVYH
-683 RISSKIEVLV
+683 RISSKVEVLL

-723 ELTKG
+723 EFTKG
-728 NLYEAFSSF
+728 NIYEAFSSF

-758 NEQIYSTN
+758 DEQINSTN
-766 DFENKKGISYALIQ
+766 DFENKKGISYALIK
-780 SSDKVDKVSISMNP
+780 SSDKVDKVSISINP
-794 GEGDVVIEKDFF
+794 GEGDVVIENDFF
-806 IGVMNFDISNDYNI
+806 IGVMNFDISNDFNI

>member
-73 NLIETWNELGVNE
+73 GLIETWNELGVNE

-111 QSKMEQVKEIVK
+111 QSKMEQVKEIMK

-139 QNMNNYLQNQT
+139 QNMNNFLQNQT

-163 NNLEIVKKSYI
+163 SNLEIVKKAYI

-192 EGKYKIEKMKCM
+192 EGKYKVEKMKCI

-219 LIQDLNFIRNG
+219 LIQDLNFIKNG

-275 DIFKA
+275 DIIKA
-280 KANNIP
+280 KANNVP
-286 LFSTYTTGNAKRTK
+286 LTYTTGNAKRTK

-350 KDNKESIS
+350 KDNKESVS
-358 TFSKRKS
+358 TLSKRIS
-365 AKTDNNKRNE
+365 SKTDNNKRNK

-390 EHNQQNSNNS
+390 ERNLNNS
-400 PIFFFS
+400 IIFFYS
-406 NNISEL
+406 DNISEL
-412 SKDYEEYYNKIPDS
+412 AKDYEEYFNKIPES
-426 QRGTFHIETNV
+426 QRGTFHIENNIT
-437 SSLIKGIMPMILI
+437 SLIKGIMPIILI
-450 KKENNVIQSILSL
+450 KKEDNVIKSILSL
-463 SVSHEDNN
+463 ALSHEDNN
-471 SFIINHYSTLS
+471 AFIVNHYSTLS
-482 NETIKSQ
+482 NDTIKSQ
-489 FEEFVSFLK
+489 FEEFTNYLK

-503 YSSMFINLYY
+503 YSSIFIHLYY
-513 CMKEGNLTLSQEINV
+513 CMKEGNLALSQEINV

-560 QSHKTIEPMI
+560 QIHKKIEPII
-570 EIKTSLLLL
+570 EIKTSLLFL
-579 QSEDHFTNESKNNF
+579 QSEDELTKESNKTF
-593 DNNINPFT
+593 ESSLNPFM
-601 KLIADSL
+601 KLIVDNL
-608 INSNTKEL
+608 INSNIKEL

-626 KIEEGN
+626 KIDEGN
-632 EKESI
+632 DKEDI
-637 LRIISSNKIKDIIS
+637 QRFISSNKIKDIIS
-651 NMKIS
+651 NLKIS
-656 QYHSIYF
+656 QYHSAYF
-663 DFNPMFESIM
+663 ELNPMFDSIM

-678 DKVYH
+678 NKVYH
-683 RISSKIEVLV
+683 RISSKVEVLL

-723 ELTKG
+723 EFTKG
-728 NLYEAFSSF
+728 NIYEAFSSF

-758 NEQIYSTN
+758 DEQINSTN
-766 DFENKKGISYALIQ
+766 DFENKKGISYALIK
-780 SSDKVDKVSISMNP
+780 SSDKVDKVSISINP
-794 GEGDVVIEKDFF
+794 GEGDVVIENDFF
-806 IGVMNFDISNDYNI
+806 IGVMNFDISNDFNI

>member
-33 AKKNNVNSN
+33 AKKNNVNSH

-73 NLIETWNELGVNE
+73 GLIETWNELGVNE

-111 QSKMEQVKEIVK
+111 QSKMEQVKEIMK

-139 QNMNNYLQNQT
+139 QNMNNFLQNQT

-163 NNLEIVKKSYI
+163 SNLEIVKKAYI

-192 EGKYKIEKMKCM
+192 EGKYKVEKMKCI

-219 LIQDLNFIRNG
+219 LIQDLNFIKNG

-275 DIFKA
+275 DIIKA
-280 KANNIP
+280 KANTVP
-286 LFSTYTTGNAKRTK
+286 LTYTTGNAKRTK

-350 KDNKESIS
+350 KDNKESVS
-358 TFSKRKS
+358 TLSKRIS
-365 AKTDNNKRNE
+365 SKTDNNKRNK

-390 EHNQQNSNNS
+390 ERNLNNS
-400 PIFFFS
+400 IIFFYS
-406 NNISEL
+406 DNISEL
-412 SKDYEEYYNKIPDS
+412 AKDYEEYFNKIPET
-426 QRGTFHIETNV
+426 QRGTFHIENNIT
-437 SSLIKGIMPMILI
+437 SLIKGIMPIILI
-450 KKENNVIQSILSL
+450 KKEDNVIKSILSL

-471 SFIINHYSTLS
+471 AFIVNHYSTLS
-482 NETIKSQ
+482 NDTIKSQ
-489 FEEFVSFLK
+489 FEEFTNYLK

-503 YSSMFINLYY
+503 YSSIFIHLYY
-513 CMKEGNLTLSQEINV
+513 CMKEGNLALSQEINV

-560 QSHKTIEPMI
+560 QIHKKIEPII
-570 EIKTSLLLL
+570 EIKTSLLFL
-579 QSEDHFTNESKNNF
+579 QSEDELTKESNKTF
-593 DNNINPFT
+593 ESSLNPFM
-601 KLIADSL
+601 KLIVDNL

-626 KIEEGN
+626 KIDEGN
-632 EKESI
+632 DKEDI
-637 LRIISSNKIKDIIS
+637 QRFISSNKIKDIIS
-651 NMKIS
+651 NLKIS
-656 QYHSIYF
+656 QYHSAYF
-663 DFNPMFESIM
+663 ELNPMFDSIM

-678 DKVYH
+678 NKVYH
-683 RISSKIEVLV
+683 RISSKVEVLL

-723 ELTKG
+723 EFTKG
-728 NLYEAFSSF
+728 NIYEAFSSF

-758 NEQIYSTN
+758 DEQINSTN
-766 DFENKKGISYALIQ
+766 DFENKKGISYALIK
-780 SSDKVDKVSISMNP
+780 SSDKVDKVSISINP
-794 GEGDVVIEKDFF
+794 GEGDVVIENDFF
-806 IGVMNFDISNDYNI
+806 IGVMNFDISNDFNI

>member
-42 YMTKFKIKGSE
+42 YMTKFKKKGSE

-73 NLIETWNELGVNE
+73 GLIETWNELGVNE

-111 QSKMEQVKEIVK
+111 QSKMEQVKEIMK

-139 QNMNNYLQNQT
+139 QNMNNFLQNQT

-163 NNLEIVKKSYI
+163 SNLEIVKKAYI

-192 EGKYKIEKMKCM
+192 EGKYKVEKMKCI

-219 LIQDLNFIRNG
+219 LIQDLNFIKNG

-275 DIFKA
+275 DIIKA
-280 KANNIP
+280 KANNVS
-286 LFSTYTTGNAKRTK
+286 LTYTTGNAKRTK

-350 KDNKESIS
+350 KDNKESVS
-358 TFSKRKS
+358 TLSKRIS
-365 AKTDNNKRNE
+365 SKTDNNKRNK

-390 EHNQQNSNNS
+390 ERNLNNS
-400 PIFFFS
+400 IIFFYS
-406 NNISEL
+406 DNISEL
-412 SKDYEEYYNKIPDS
+412 AKDYEEYFNKIPES
-426 QRGTFHIETNV
+426 QRGTFHIENNIT
-437 SSLIKGIMPMILI
+437 SLIKGIMPIILI
-450 KKENNVIQSILSL
+450 KKEDNVIKSILSL

-471 SFIINHYSTLS
+471 AFIVNHYSTLS
-482 NETIKSQ
+482 NDTIKSQ
-489 FEEFVSFLK
+489 FEEFTNYLK

-503 YSSMFINLYY
+503 YSSIFIHLYY
-513 CMKEGNLTLSQEINV
+513 CMKEGNLALSQEINV

-560 QSHKTIEPMI
+560 QIHKKIEPII
-570 EIKTSLLLL
+570 EIKTSLLFL
-579 QSEDHFTNESKNNF
+579 QSEDELTKESNKTF
-593 DNNINPFT
+593 ESSLNPFM
-601 KLIADSL
+601 KLIVDNL

-616 DSIKGLIESL
+616 DNIKGLIESL
-626 KIEEGN
+626 KIDEGN
-632 EKESI
+632 DKEDI
-637 LRIISSNKIKDIIS
+637 QRFISSNKIKDIIS
-651 NMKIS
+651 NLKIS
-656 QYHSIYF
+656 QYHSAYF
-663 DFNPMFESIM
+663 ELNPMFDSIM

-678 DKVYH
+678 NKVYH
-683 RISSKIEVLV
+683 RISSKVEVLL

-723 ELTKG
+723 EFTKG
-728 NLYEAFSSF
+728 NIYEAFSSF

-758 NEQIYSTN
+758 DEQINSTN
-766 DFENKKGISYALIQ
+766 DFENKKGISYALIK
-780 SSDKVDKVSISMNP
+780 SSDKVDKVSISINP
-794 GEGDVVIEKDFF
+794 GEGDVVIENDFF
-806 IGVMNFDISNDYNI
+806 IGVMNFDISNDFNR